1 MIKHRIFSIVTFICM
16 LMCASM
22 SMAQEVYV
30 DVRPKQNPLP
40 AQAALYVENP
50 GRFFNV
56 TLTNISDEAVPVRL
70 EVRLEGPIESQLDL
84 WPNGG
89 DYLAI
94 VANRPIDYY
103 QYLGAGQARTIT
115 DSELNLMFNRYV
127 NNERYAGGRLAQ
139 LFDDVAGGHVGL
151 LPEGHYGMKI
161 IVKTNYLDQ
170 NDQGR
175 IIGEGECYFD
185 ISYKASAPSF
195 IEPNSS
201 QGSGYIKADFPYQTG
216 RFAWTPPT
224 FSNNRLGAAH
234 NILYDFRIMRV
245 ANGMSPY
252 EAATSGAIA
261 YEQKGLMT
269 TFCNVPYS
277 VISTL
282 RRSGTTQYVAQVTAR
297 PIVTDASSNQF
308 VMIENEGKSE
318 IMDLYLPPF
327 SSSGKDGDI
336 GIPGDGDYPIITTI
350 TPKATLLTN
359 NMTPYFESPSDLFTV
374 TLKNTS
380 SKEYEVSMLI
390 QYHRENWGVCPT
402 PALQHSNQSMTIPG
416 GAEITLDDDELDR
429 LAGGYPLES
438 IIAFKAQSGFII
450 GPPSD
455 YNFQYPTNLATIRV
469 CEYTGQPVLREKI
482 IGKARCEYNV
492 DANVSVG
499 DNLKAELIAKIPD
512 LPTDAE
518 VYFTNPSRMF
528 KLKVTNLGLTTKKF
542 TGIMEYLVDDKI
554 SYTGYDEKNA
564 HTEQYFEI
572 PAGKTIEFSDADFD
586 KLFGGFKSTKIIKR
600 GEEGAANQSEN
611 GKPFSDVKFVF
622 VDEGTNTARI
632 NIFDYE
638 KLLKDR
644 SKTSEAL
651 LHTHSLDFTI
661 SDYVKLDK
669 VGITIEPCLKHMPDW
684 LNPYFEHP
692 GTLFKI
698 TLKNYTKET
707 LTLLPHITYTS
718 IEEDGKYQYTPF
730 NSYAGAMSSLT
741 LSANEEKPLTPE
753 EINKFFGGLTD
764 RDENNDGVKDVL
776 AYQYKED
783 TGEERMIGNTD
794 KELSTEELFSAWIR
808 LFDANLYESVPKD
821 DPKRIEKITISENK
835 YSFKPSAESTT
846 DVLTVEVTPKMAQM
860 PVNAEA
866 YFTKPHKLW
875 NVTLHNNLNVPLD
888 VILYPVYEFD
898 DQYGVSYVIHKKEEL
913 QRYAVK
919 LKPFQNWV
927 MTEEE
932 IYKYFAAHDI
942 VYKKREESET
952 VLTDELSRLDLD
964 DVTVGVTT
972 DNILK
977 LLVLN
982 YDITA
987 KNASGNIKEF
997 VHGSTSVTW
1006 KGAEETYLN
1015 DIEIKVTPKEDP
1027 LVDDAAL
1034 YFKNPGILYNV
1045 ELKNNTFNDQKLLLT
1060 TTYRFHEDG
1069 ALYSGDFSKRL
1080 DSAIIVP
1087 KNEPKILTD
1096 KELNKLC
1103 GNLEVVNEITPT
1115 SGGNQSKRIYS
1126 LNSIKLN
1133 YTSYNQIEVNAYNV
1147 DTLKLISKD
1156 DETRNLRAFL
1166 GTDKCDFNIREG
1178 QNNLGLKVKITPKND
1193 ATFKLEPDSY
1203 FESPG
1208 DYFDITLTND
1218 RAEDID
1224 VKLRLTYNKRFYG
1237 EDRDSVI
1244 TLKGKSE
1251 LKLSKD
1257 RINNIV
1263 GKYNIYS
1270 DKINEL
1276 DEKGKHIGTKTGED
1290 VVLKQGTNLV
1300 SALMWRAPKKD
1311 QKDQTNPK
1319 DQKIK
1324 IDTICVHDTI
1334 FVPAAGKVK
1343 IGKYELTI
1351 EEIEKVKG
1359 SDKEQEKLKY
1369 ECFKGKG
1376 YVKVKPFGAEANL
1389 NVEWDSIYINWK
1401 DAVVTKGL
1409 VRSAK
1414 PTNQFFPAEL
1424 FTDDMKKQLKEADST
1439 LYKTKVD
1446 SIITNGNFTEYYRWV
1461 QKDMQYLRNMTSDR
1475 VTLPVGLSLP
1485 LKADGQCPAD
1495 IQLAQMQFTPEKATL
1510 DIIGEFILPETD
1522 YLGDVTYDNGV
1533 AKYTG
1538 DILVFAA
1545 QDLETTP
1552 EKFLPT
1558 SGSVGL
1564 LTDIT
1569 IHDPSTGFDFT
1580 FVAPKERFTKA
1591 TSGCFITWQNG
1602 EFGSLSASIKVN
1614 VPGGEIVKVVDGV
1627 VDENGAPPA
1636 IQVDAFIND
1645 GSDWFGNVSMD
1656 NFEIVD
1662 LPGYTFTLTSA
1673 KGAGDTGIYYDHSRK
1688 TTRGAEVKAGES
1700 GRVEFHPNYYD
1711 KTLGGTGKP
1720 ASDNTAYNAWQG
1732 FYFKELALELPAYDI
1747 LNNTD
1752 SVPRPKIS
1760 INNLMYDDTGFSVSA
1775 SVKNIIDYQKDG
1787 WRFAID
1793 SVAVSILQGDFH
1805 DTGFKGKIGFPLLKK
1820 AAGLDSVNVDTTD
1833 IANPIYPTKFDYSYL
1848 TYQAKVIA
1856 IDKTEK
1862 HKGGTSTTFELD
1874 QDLDSIYIDCF
1885 LAKVKLQD
1893 DKTWF
1898 WLNHNTTREKKKQT
1912 LFDFSLGGDISIAAE
1927 DLKLPSIPFSGLGY
1941 ANCTKAEKEAAEKGA
1956 EAPKTNATKPGGSDN
1971 QIHGPDGKRFT
1982 LGDWDFN
1989 KNDATNDNSFKG
2001 FPLYVDSLSF
2011 AVNGIDNIG
2020 VKFRCG
2026 LSLMGNKKAGVAGS
2040 VGLGVYAKI
2049 NWDNLSVKY
2058 DRTEVTDV
2066 SLDGNFGGVVTIS
2079 GGLKVCDGDSLS
2091 GFETLPGKP
2100 LHLGIKGLFDLDIA
2114 GGYYKVLKTAED
2126 FAIDSYQERQ
2136 DSTYHAGYF
2145 LGKASKMNIPLGP
2158 VSLNMV
2164 MGGLFINYSTTG
2176 GGVSGTD
2183 NSFYDAIQSNAKI
2196 KYKTYGGAFGLGLS
2210 SVGSDALLKGDLNFM
2225 LLMDMSGDEVK
2236 VPEFHMQGNIHALC
2250 ANPDSEDGLINS
2262 RVDLIYQNNVN
2273 ERDPQPDQCKSFTLN
2288 MTTTAGG
2295 TVDQLYE
2302 QFTGEKLEVPE
2313 AVGDYL
2319 NKFDAK
2325 NASQENKGEG
2335 KDTSNKSAKTESK
2348 GFLKGGCSAEI
2359 KMELQIRNY
2368 PYAINDKGGKGK
2380 TFWHLYIGK
2389 PTPENERCRITFI
2402 DFEIGKD
2409 KPVGLWAKVYANAYL
2424 CMGNELPDNGALPPV
2439 PDKVLEALGMKGADG
2454 KTHPENMA
2462 KLQAAREEQLSGFK
2476 NRGIDGGIMF
2486 GAAMGAEIGCNAVF
2500 CYASVEGMMG
2510 FDVVLKK
2517 LKDGET
2523 CGNGIMPGW
2532 NGFYV
2537 NGQAYAMFKGELGLM
2552 LDLWIYKGKVP
2563 LVDMTLG
2570 ALVKAGFPNPS
2581 WIYGR
2586 VRAAGSVLGGLIKF
2600 NSTIEMKAGK
2610 VCIPTFGN
2618 PLDDVEIFGDYNPGD
2633 EELERGWAEENAV
2646 SPYSTVGFTTNMKMG
2661 KYLPLVDQRR
2671 TAENIGMGDIPEDDE
2686 QVEDKSV
2693 LRTYVFR
2700 LGRVNEKTG
2709 APLTAVP
2716 TFELTQYANGEDD
2729 DNPEVSARFIECQNP
2744 SGDKENFTLVT
2755 GTLKA
2760 NKFYRVNLSGYC
2772 KEVINGREV
2781 NPIFNDSTTNWED
2794 KERVW
2799 YQLQPVYFS
2808 TGNFSD
2814 NIIEHVA
2821 GYTPMAVDDT
2831 KNAYTATLED
2841 VINPTVMM
2849 KSDQEDYWNNPDY
2862 EFSATLMEYVT
2873 STDDKG
2879 NTIGE
2884 WVYPDA
2890 KNGLYRGQKS
2900 IFQDLEVRLMTE
2912 EGVDEYGDDYF
2923 FQTVKL
2929 AQPLESSYFKK
2940 GGKYKFEITRFNRKL
2955 MTDHMNLIEQRY
2967 EDMMKVVES
2976 DKATFEAALEEM
2988 NDEEQVVAKQMYD
3001 YYMAME
3007 EEYGE
3012 NTAEQRKTEFM
3023 EQAKQNSDMFAE
3035 VVWSHEYTY
3044 NGYASFLDYI
3054 NTKHDGN
3061 IATYLSDYATKTI
3074 GSTSVKFKLPLQ
3086 YMYSDRTL
3094 NNVGFTRNN
3103 NPYYAM
3109 NYWHS
3114 KAFVWYSSSS
3124 SDKDGKLDK
3133 FKYCDANIM
3142 ACEGL
3147 DYGTYEGTY
3156 TSTYK
3161 APTKVSDLPPWSS
3174 YRLISLG
3181 IKRYD
3186 WAGKR
3191 NDWEVERMLDPIYA
3205 KEEKQTRWHTFSRGK
3220 YYYYSL
3226 GDVLVEDVATI
3237 YRIDCNA
3244 IERFEGRM
3252 SYLWDQNT
3260 KYSSSPELSGDKL
3273 TKFKN
3278 SNTTAANNNTMMWAA
3293 QTSGGGLIT
3302 APQWQMGLMLG
3313 ADNGHIKE
3321 VKNTRPQS
3329 VASYRYI
3336 MGSGTDA
3343 NGTEFSGYAFYQNTF
3358 LKNFKTLTFRV
3369 RYPDGFNQRSNTYE
3383 VRPENQNHRD
3393 IKLICSLDENGLM
3406 EGSSATYTT
3415 QKVED
3420 KIHFSD
3426 PEFRRYLTEKFDT
3439 NKDGTLSSVELNNIT
3454 EISVNHPLYKVK
3466 SFTGL
3471 EHLPNVERVSL
3482 SGFNSRDLNYDAIK
3496 PYIDLNLL
3504 PKLRTVSFVNTDC
3517 ENVRFDVAKAKN
3529 LQSISG
3535 AQSNLSRIKFTP
3547 NLNLTMLS
3555 ISSCSMN
3562 NYDDIRGYKNLTHLD
3577 LRETIDTIS
3586 IVGLNKLTYIDVK
3599 NYKNEHWKKVTLLA
3613 DKIPYYES
3621 YLKSDKFKTLNS
3633 YTGKTSDCKVKVEW
3647 NSVNPSQL
3655 DENLRKALEEKIG
3668 TTLFGS
3674 SSKSRAITNL
3684 DVSGRKIKSLK
3695 YLEAFCPLLST
3706 LIVDDNKLSELDLS
3720 GFNDLTEVS
3729 ASNNVISYVDVAEGN
3744 VITELNVSNNQIP
3757 SLPTQKLGKLR
3768 NLNCSNNYVEELY
3781 GNHLKELSY
3790 LDCST
3795 NMLTELILDQTAV
3808 KEVDCSNNNLSV
3820 FKLPNQ
3826 TDRLEKFSAN
3836 NCFGDDVNF
3845 KFDFTKYSNLR
3856 ELSLADNAGLT
3867 ELKIP
3872 THQRFKSV
3880 VARNCNLEGTF
3891 SFAPGFRT
3899 TDLYPFIETIDMS
3912 NNPNLKVVV
3921 NSPYFGYN
3929 SVKNVNFTG
3938 CNVISVVIGGMPPLA
3953 SGLQVRVGVPQRESG
3968 SKVKIQFTDGGVDW
3982 FDRWEE
3988 WRKYPE
3994 NQHTV
3999 VAFTLVDGVA
4009 KYYDSQSL
4017 TLENINSQDKDMRKD
4032 FGEKLYASLLKEKN
4046 NGKALEEQSRVFKV
4060 SDANALTE
4068 LNAANMNIKDL
4079 ARVLRW
4085 MPNLTTIDASGNDI
4099 SIINLQNQKIDD
4111 KAVYPLKNVTSLNLS
4126 NNSKLNSLSMQSIS
4140 MLELSNS
4147 NLNTTTFN
4155 HVLQRVTNKLTINNP
4170 GGTVTAYALDGNSNA
4185 KIKEL
4190 HYGNTSKPLNVS
4202 ACNLS
4207 TLSIVNAPFK
4217 VADIGA
4223 SASNISI
4230 NNFRAKGQDTKI
4242 SIVAPGY
4249 GSNMIPDAVYNTP
4262 IANTST
4268 FEDVELTGELLRK
4281 WIKLTSN
4288 SMFIKNCTASGD
4300 LNVTSTGV
4308 KKLTLEEIKT
4318 NITLSLCDL
4327 DLLTLDN
4334 SVITLGGQ
4342 NTSKIV
4348 IDEIKVKGNS
4358 TIYFQTADMM
4368 IMWVTKWKYQ
4378 NPDQDVNLRVSAM
4391 TPEKESLAALANA
4404 FISSGQIDF
4413 NKMLPSEMLKAL
4425 TYLVEKGYIPK
4436 GNTYDKLLK
4445 KLEDEALNE
4454 KLTDDERTMKS
4465 DFGDKLYAS
4474 LLEIKNKDREI
4485 KSDILHVED
4494 VASLTSLNARYMG
4507 ITNLARVLRWMPNL
4521 TDVNASGNTMSS
4533 VNLQNQMMD
4542 GKAIYPMKNVKTLDL
4557 SYNKSLTTLSLQT
4570 LDNLTLVATSLSATA
4585 FKNAT
4590 EKTSKRLYI
4599 NSPVIPSQATQYKLT
4614 TVDKPL
4620 KTLIYVNT
4628 SKDLMVSSC
4637 NLDTLQVQD
4646 APVTLMGNYTT
4657 NIKIKKLKVNNN
4669 TTISFQTADML
4680 LMWLCGWQKQNTQ
4693 FTVTCKISGM
4703 TDSAAT
4709 NAARATTY
4717 LQSLNLK
4724 SMTQSQLIT
4733 LVEKLVSEYNL
4744 PKGSRYSSVISLL
4757 KGGQKI
4763 VEY

>member
-56 TLTNISDEAVPVRL
+56 TLTNLSDEPVPVRL

-84 WPNGG
+84 WPDGG

-103 QYLGAGQARTIT
+103 QYLGAGQPRTIT

-127 NNERYAGGRLAQ
+127 NNERYAGGRLSQ
-139 LFDDVAGGHVGL
+139 LFDDVSGGHVGL
-151 LPEGHYGMKI
+151 LPEGHYGLKI
-161 IVKTNYLDQ
+161 IAKTNYIDQ

-224 FSNNRLGAAH
+224 FSNNRMDGNR
-234 NILYDFRIMRV
+234 NIIYDFRIMRV

-252 EAATSGAIA
+252 EAATSGAVA

-282 RRSGTTQYVAQVTAR
+282 RRSGNTRYVAQVTAR
-297 PIVTDASSNQF
+297 SMVSDASSNQF
-308 VMIENEGKSE
+308 VMIDNEGKSE

-327 SSSGKDGDI
+327 SSSGQDGDI
-336 GIPGDGDYPIITTI
+336 GIPGDGDYPIIATI

-416 GAEITLDDDELDR
+416 GDEITLSDDELDR

-455 YNFQYPTNLATIRV
+455 YNFQYPNNLATIRV
-469 CEYTGQPVLREKI
+469 CEYTGQPVLRERI
-482 IGKARCEYNV
+482 IGKARCEYAV
-492 DANVSVG
+492 DAAVSVG
-499 DNLKAELIAKIPD
+499 DDLKAELIAKLPN

-518 VYFTNPSRMF
+518 VYFTNPSRLF
-528 KLKVTNLGLTTKKF
+528 KLKITNLGLTTKKF
-542 TGIMEYLVDDKI
+542 TGVIEYIVDDNV
-554 SYTGYDEKNA
+554 SYSGYDEKNA

-572 PAGKTIEFSDADFD
+572 PSGESIDLSDADFD
-586 KLFGGFKSTKIIKR
+586 KLFGGFKSIKIIKK
-600 GEEGAANQSEN
+600 GEENSSNQTETN
-611 GKPFSDVKFVF
+611 KPFSDAKFVF
-622 VDEGTNTARI
+622 EDEGTNSANI

-644 SKTSEAL
+644 SKPREAL
-651 LHTHSLDFTI
+651 LHTHSLNFTI
-661 SDYVKLDK
+661 SDYVNLGK

-730 NSYAGAMSSLT
+730 NSYAEAMSPIT
-741 LSANEEKPLTPE
+741 LSANDEKPLTPE

-764 RDENNDGVKDVL
+764 RDENNDGIKDVI

-794 KELSTEELFSAWIR
+794 KALSTEELFSAWIR

-821 DPKRIEKITISENK
+821 DPQRMEKITISENK
-835 YSFKPSAESTT
+835 YSFNPSAESTT

-860 PVNAEA
+860 PINAEA

-875 NVTLHNNLNVPLD
+875 NVTLHNNLDEPLD
-888 VILYPVYEFD
+888 VILYPIYAFD
-898 DQYGVSYVIHKKEEL
+898 DQYGISYVIHKKDEL

-927 MTEEE
+927 LTEEE

-942 VYKKREESET
+942 VYQKREEAGT
-952 VLTDELSRLDLD
+952 VLTDEISRLDLED
-964 DVTVGVTT
+964 ITVGVNA
-972 DNILK
+972 DNMLQ
-977 LLVLN
+977 LLVLS
-982 YDITA
+982 YDITS
-987 KNASGNIKEF
+987 KQSSGNINEY
-997 VHGSTSVTW
+997 VHGSTSATW
-1006 KGAEETYLN
+1006 RGAEETYLN

-1034 YFKNPGILYNV
+1034 YFKNPGILFNV
-1045 ELKNNTFNDQKLLLT
+1045 ELKNNTFKDQKLLLT

-1069 ALYSGDFSKRL
+1069 AFYSGDFSNRL

-1087 KNEPKILTD
+1087 KNEPKILTNN
-1096 KELNKLC
+1096 ELNKLC
-1103 GNLEVVNEITPT
+1103 GNLDVVNEITPT
-1115 SGGNQSKRIYS
+1115 PGGNQSKRIYS

-1156 DETRNLRAFL
+1156 DKTRNLRAFV
-1166 GTDKCDFNIREG
+1166 GSDKCDFNIREG
-1178 QNNLGLKVKITPKND
+1178 QNNLGLKVKIIPKND
-1193 ATFKLEPDSY
+1193 VAFKLEPDSY

-1218 RAEDID
+1218 RAEDVD

-1257 RINNIV
+1257 RINNIL

-1270 DKINEL
+1270 DKINEI

-1290 VVLKQGTNLV
+1290 VVLKQGTNIV

-1311 QKDQTNPK
+1311 QIDSK

-1351 EEIEKVKG
+1351 EEIEKVNG

-1376 YVKVKPFGAEANL
+1376 YIKVKPFGAEANL

-1414 PTNQFFPAEL
+1414 PVNQFFPAEL
-1424 FTDDMKKQLKEADST
+1424 FSEEVKTQLAAADST

-1446 SIITNGNFTEYYRWV
+1446 SIITNSNFTEYYRWV
-1461 QKDMQYLRNMTSDR
+1461 QKDMQYLRNMTGDR

-1495 IQLAQMQFTPEKATL
+1495 IQLAQMQFTPEKATI

-1569 IHDPSTGFDFT
+1569 IHDPITGFDFT
-1580 FVAPKERFTKA
+1580 FVAPKERFAKA
-1591 TSGCFITWQNG
+1591 TSGCYIAWQNG
-1602 EFGSLSASIKVN
+1602 EFDKLSASIKVN
-1614 VPGGEIVKVVDGV
+1614 VPGGEIIKVVDGV
-1627 VDENGAPPA
+1627 VDENGTPPS
-1636 IQVDAFIND
+1636 IQVDALISD

-1656 NFEIVD
+1656 NFELAD
-1662 LPGYTFTLTSA
+1662 LPGYTFTVSSS
-1673 KGAGDTGIYYDHSRK
+1673 KGAGDTGIYYDHSRRI
-1688 TTRGAEVKAGES
+1688 TRGAEVKSGES
-1700 GRVEFHPNYYD
+1700 GRVEFHPDYYD
-1711 KTLGGTGKP
+1711 KSLGGSGKP
-1720 ASDNTAYNAWQG
+1720 ASDEKAYNAWQG
-1732 FYFKELALELPAYDI
+1732 FYFKEVALELPAYDI

-1752 SVPRPKIS
+1752 SVPRPKIA
-1760 INNLMYDDTGFSVSA
+1760 INNLMYDDTGFSGSA

-1793 SVAVSILQGDFH
+1793 SIAVSILQGDFR

-1833 IANPIYPTKFDYSYL
+1833 IANPIYPTKFDYAYL

-1862 HKGGTSTTFELD
+1862 HKGGTSTTFELG
-1874 QDLDSIYIDCF
+1874 QELDSIYIDCF

-1912 LFDFSLGGDISIAAE
+1912 YFDFSLGGDITISAG
-1927 DLKLPSIPFSGLGY
+1927 DMKLPAIPFSGLGY
-1941 ANCTKAEKEAAEKGA
+1941 ANCTKAEKESAEKGA
-1956 EAPKTNATKPGGSDN
+1956 EAPKTNTTKPESSGT
-1971 QIHGPDGKRFT
+1971 QIHGPDGKRFS

-2011 AVNGIDNIG
+2011 DVKGIDNIG

-2026 LSLMGNKKAGVAGS
+2026 LSLLGNKKAGVAGS

-2114 GGYYKVLKTAED
+2114 GGYYKVRKTAED
-2126 FAIDSYQERQ
+2126 FAIDSYSEKQ

-2145 LGKASKMNIPLGP
+2145 LGKASKMNIPIGP
-2158 VSLNMV
+2158 VALNMV
-2164 MGGLFINYSTTG
+2164 MGGLFINYSTTA

-2183 NSFYDAIQSNAKI
+2183 NSFYDAIQQNAKI
-2196 KYKTYGGAFGLGLS
+2196 KYKTYGGAFGIGLS

-2250 ANPDSEDGLINS
+2250 ASPDSEDGLINS
-2262 RVDLIYQNNVN
+2262 RVDLIYQNNTN

-2288 MTTTAGG
+2288 LTTTAGG

-2325 NASQENKGEG
+2325 NASEENKGEG
-2335 KDTSNKSAKTESK
+2335 NDTSDKSAKSESK

-2454 KTHPENMA
+2454 KSHPENMA

-2476 NRGIDGGIMF
+2476 SKAIDGGIML

-2517 LKDGET
+2517 LKEGET
-2523 CGNGIMPGW
+2523 CGDGKLPGL

-2570 ALVKAGFPNPS
+2570 ALLKAGFPNPT
-2581 WIYGR
+2581 WVYGR

-2600 NSTIEMKAGK
+2600 NSTIELKAGK
-2610 VCIPTFGN
+2610 ICIPMFGN
-2618 PLDDVEIFGDYNPGD
+2618 PLDDVEIFGDFNPGD

-2646 SPYSTVGFTTNMKMG
+2646 SPYSSVSFTTNMKMG

-2700 LGRVNEKTG
+2700 LGRVDEETG
-2709 APLTAVP
+2709 KPLSGMP
-2716 TFELTQYANGEDD
+2716 TFELAQFSKG
-2729 DNPEVSARFIECQNP
+2729 DNDKSPETDPRYIEFKNP

-2755 GTLKA
+2755 GSLKK
-2760 NKFYRVNLSGYC
+2760 NKFYRATLAGYC
-2772 KEVINGREV
+2772 KEIINGKEV
-2781 NPIFNDSTTNWED
+2781 NPVFNDSTTNYQD
-2794 KERVW
+2794 KSEPW
-2799 YQLQPVYFS
+2799 YQYKTVYFR
-2808 TGNFSD
+2808 TGEFSD

-2821 GYTPMAVDDT
+2821 GYTPSATDE
-2831 KNAYTATLED
+2831 NYNYYTASLED

-2849 KSDQEDYWNNPDY
+2849 KSDQEDYWNSPDH
-2862 EFSATLMEYVT
+2862 EFTASVMEYVT
-2873 STDDKG
+2873 KTDERG
-2879 NTIGE
+2879 QTVGE

-2900 IFQDLEVRLMTE
+2900 IYQDLDIRLMTE
-2912 EGVDEYGDDYF
+2912 EGVDENGDEYF
-2923 FQTVKL
+2923 YQTVKL
-2929 AQPLESSYFKK
+2929 AQPLESRYFKK
-2940 GGKYKFEITRFNRKL
+2940 GGRYKFEIVRFNRKL
-2955 MTDHMNLIEQRY
+2955 MTDHINLIEQRY
-2967 EDMMKVVES
+2967 EDMMKIVES

-3012 NTAEQRKTEFM
+3012 NTAEQRKTEFV
-3023 EQAKQNSDMFAE
+3023 EQAKQNSEMFAE
-3035 VVWSHEYTY
+3035 TVWSHEYTY
-3044 NGYASFLDYI
+3044 NGFSTFQNYIQSNHKKGYAFSNGSKRIGTTSNYFTLPIQYQYYSRNLKDYSY
-3054 NTKHDGN
+3054 NR
-3061 IATYLSDYATKTI
+3061 
-3074 GSTSVKFKLPLQ
+3074 F
-3086 YMYSDRTL
+3086 
-3094 NNVGFTRNN
+3094 N

-3109 NYWHS
+3109 NFWHS
-3114 KAFVWYSSSS
+3114 KAFVWYSGDS

-3142 ACEGL
+3142 ACQGL
-3147 DYGTYEGTY
+3147 DYATYEETY
-3156 TSTYK
+3156 TSQYS
-3161 APTKVSDLPPWSS
+3161 APTLKSSLPPFAK
-3174 YRLISLG
+3174 YRTISLG
-3181 IKRYD
+3181 LNGYD

-3191 NDWEVERMLDPIYA
+3191 SDSRVSNMLDPIYGRNYRA
-3205 KEEKQTRWHTFSRGK
+3205 TSWHNLR
-3220 YYYYSL
+3220 
-3226 GDVLVEDVATI
+3226 GDVYHLGGYLAGVIKDI
-3237 YRIDCNA
+3237 YMNDCEAVKKFEGQLKYLWLTQTNYSHTKDLSGKNL
-3244 IERFEGRM
+3244 ERFK
-3252 SYLWDQNT
+3252 DKNT
-3260 KYSSSPELSGDKL
+3260 VAA
-3273 TKFKN
+3273 TNN
-3278 SNTTAANNNTMMWAA
+3278 SMTWAA
-3293 QTSGGGLIT
+3293 ETTTSKGLIT
-3302 APQWQMGLMLG
+3302 APKWQMALMLG

-3321 VKNTRPQS
+3321 VKDTRPTG
-3329 VASYRYI
+3329 VASYKSF
-3336 MGSGTDA
+3336 MG
-3343 NGTEFSGYAFYQNTF
+3343 EPGYSFNENSF
-3358 LKNFKTLTFRV
+3358 LNNFKSMTFKV
-3369 RYPDGFNQRSNTYE
+3369 RYADGYNQRTESYG
-3383 VRPENQNHRD
+3383 VRPENQAIRRN
-3393 IKLICSLDENGLM
+3393 KLVVYFDEKGLNGSTKSISISND
-3406 EGSSATYTT
+3406 G
-3415 QKVED
+3415 Q

-3426 PEFRRYLTEKFDT
+3426 PEFYRYLIAKCDNNE
-3439 NKDGTLSSVELNNIT
+3439 DGSLSPEELNSLT
-3454 EISVNHPLYKVK
+3454 ELSVNYSQFRVK

-3471 EHLPNVERVSL
+3471 EHLPNVERVNLNS
-3482 SGFNSRDLNYDAIK
+3482 FNHWSVNFKPTK

-3504 PKLRTVSFVNTDC
+3504 PKLKSVTIIDTDC
-3517 ENVRFDVAKAKN
+3517 DNMRFDVGKAEN
-3529 LQSISG
+3529 LKSIWCSG
-3535 AQSNLSRIKFTP
+3535 SKLHGIRFTP
-3547 NLNLTMLS
+3547 NLNLTTFQASNCGFNLE
-3555 ISSCSMN
+3555 
-3562 NYDDIRGYKNLTHLD
+3562 DIKNYKNLTSLYLD
-3577 LRETIDTIS
+3577 GVNDTID
-3586 IVGLNKLTYIDVK
+3586 IVGLHKLTTIDVK
-3599 NYKNEHWKKVTLLA
+3599 NFKYEYHKFVTLIA
-3613 DKIPYYES
+3613 DNLPAYKS
-3621 YLKSDKFKTLNS
+3621 YFKSDEFKVLNS
-3633 YTGKTSDCKVKVEW
+3633 YTGKAADCKVKVEW
-3647 NSVNPSQL
+3647 ISVNPSQL

-3668 TTLFGS
+3668 GTFVGS
-3674 SSKSRAITNL
+3674 SSATRGIYSL

-3695 YLEAFCPLLST
+3695 YLEAFCPLLQS
-3706 LIVDDNKLSELDLS
+3706 LNVDDNKLSELDLS

-3729 ASNNVISYVDVAEGN
+3729 ASNNAISYVDVAEGN

-3757 SLPTQKLGKLR
+3757 ALPTQKLGKLIT
-3768 NLNCSNNYVEELY
+3768 LNCANNYIEELY
-3781 GNHLKELSY
+3781 GNHLKDLRY

-3795 NMLTELILDQTAV
+3795 NMLTELILDQTYV
-3808 KEVDCSNNNLSV
+3808 KEVDCSNNKLSV
-3820 FKLPNQ
+3820 FKLPNS
-3826 TDRLEKFSAN
+3826 TDMLEKFSAN
-3836 NCFGDDVNF
+3836 NCFGGDVNF
-3845 KFDFTKYSNLR
+3845 KLDFTKYSKLR

-3872 THQRFKSV
+3872 THDRLESV
-3880 VARNCNLEGTF
+3880 VARNCNLQGTF
-3891 SFAPGFRT
+3891 SFSPGLRT
-3899 TDLYPFIETIDMS
+3899 TDIYPLIETIDMS

-3929 SVKNVNFTG
+3929 YVKEMNFTG
-3938 CNVISVVIGGMPPLA
+3938 CNVISVVIGGIPPYA

-3982 FDRWEE
+3982 FERWEE

-3999 VAFTLVDGVA
+3999 VAFTMVDGVA

-4017 TLENINSQDKDMRKD
+4017 TLENINSQDKAMRKD

-4046 NGKALEEQSRVFKV
+4046 KGKAIEEQSRVFKV

-4079 ARVLRW
+4079 PRVLRW

-4099 SIINLQNQKIDD
+4099 STINLQNQKIDD
-4111 KAVYPLKNVTSLNLS
+4111 MAVYPLKNVTSLNLS
-4126 NNSKLNSLSMQSIS
+4126 NNSELNTLLMQSIS

-4147 NLNTTTFN
+4147 NLNTATFN

-4249 GSNMIPDAVYNTP
+4249 GSNMIPDAVYKTP

-4268 FEDVELTGELLRK
+4268 FEDVELTGALLRK

-4288 SMFIKNCTASGD
+4288 SMFVKNCTAVGD
-4300 LNVTSTGV
+4300 LNVESTGV
-4308 KKLTLEEIKT
+4308 KKLTLEEMKT

-4342 NTSKIV
+4342 NTSRIV

-4391 TPEKESLAALANA
+4391 TPEKESLASLANA
-4404 FISSGQIDF
+4404 YISSGQIDF

-4454 KLTDDERTMKS
+4454 KLTDEERTMKS

-4494 VASLTSLNARYMG
+4494 VASLTSLNAGYMG

-4521 TDVNASGNTMSS
+4521 TVVHAQGNAMST

-4542 GKAIYPMKNVKTLDL
+4542 GKAIYPMKNVKNLNL
-4557 SYNKSLTTLSLQT
+4557 SYNKSLTTLNLQT
-4570 LDNLTLVATSLSATA
+4570 VDSLALVVTSLSATA

-4599 NSPVIPSQATQYKLT
+4599 NSPVIPSQGTQYKLT

-4637 NLDTLQVQD
+4637 NLDMLQVHD

-4657 NIKIKKLKVNNN
+4657 NIKIKKLLVNNN

-4680 LMWLCGWQKQNTQ
+4680 LMWLCGWQKQNPQ

-4733 LVEKLVSEYNL
+4733 LVEKLVSDYNL
-4744 PKGSRYSSVISLL
+4744 PKGNRYSSVISLL

>member
-84 WPNGG
+84 WPDGG

-103 QYLGAGQARTIT
+103 QYLGAGQPRTIT

-151 LPEGHYGMKI
+151 LPEGHYGLKI
-161 IVKTNYLDQ
+161 IVKTNYIDQ

-234 NILYDFRIMRV
+234 NIIYDFRIMRV

-252 EAATSGAIA
+252 EAATSGAVA

-359 NMTPYFESPSDLFTV
+359 NMAPYFESPSDLFTV

-438 IIAFKAQSGFII
+438 IIAFKAESGFII

-455 YNFQYPTNLATIRV
+455 YNFQYPNNLATIRV

-482 IGKARCEYNV
+482 IGKARCEYAV
-492 DANVSVG
+492 DAAVSVG
-499 DNLKAELIAKIPD
+499 DDLKAELIAKLPN

-518 VYFTNPSRMF
+518 VYFTNPSRLF
-528 KLKVTNLGLTTKKF
+528 KLKITNLGLTTKKF
-542 TGIMEYLVDDKI
+542 TGVIEYIVDDKV

-572 PAGKTIEFSDADFD
+572 PSGKTIELSDADFD
-586 KLFGGFKSTKIIKR
+586 KLFGGFKSIKIIKQ
-600 GEEGAANQSEN
+600 GEENSSNQTETN
-611 GKPFSDVKFVF
+611 KPFSDAKFVF
-622 VDEGTNTARI
+622 EDEGTNSANI

-644 SKTSEAL
+644 SKPREAL
-651 LHTHSLDFTI
+651 LHTHSLNFTI
-661 SDYVKLDK
+661 SDYVNLDK

-684 LNPYFEHP
+684 LNPYFERP
-692 GTLFKI
+692 GTLFNI
-698 TLKNYTKET
+698 TFNNYTKET
-707 LTLLPHITYTS
+707 LTLRPHITYTS
-718 IEEDGKYQYTPF
+718 IEEDGRYQYTPY
-730 NSYAGAMSSLT
+730 NSYADAMSTIT
-741 LSANEEKPLTPE
+741 LKPGETKLTPE
-753 EINKFFGGLTD
+753 EINTYFGGITD
-764 RDENNDGVKDVL
+764 RDENNDGVKDIL

-794 KELSTEELFSAWIR
+794 KALSTEELFSAWIR
-808 LFDANLYESVPKD
+808 LFDANLYESVPKE
-821 DPKRIEKITISENK
+821 DPKRMEKITISENK

-846 DVLTVEVTPKMAQM
+846 DILTVEVTPKMAQM

-875 NVTLHNNLNVPLD
+875 NVTLHNNLDVPMD
-888 VILYPVYEFD
+888 VILYPVYKFD

-942 VYKKREESET
+942 VYRKREEAGT
-952 VLTDELSRLDLD
+952 VLTDELSRLDLEGI
-964 DVTVGVTT
+964 TVGVNA
-972 DNILK
+972 DNMLQ

-987 KNASGNIKEF
+987 KNASGDIQDY
-997 VHGSTSVTW
+997 VHGSTSTTW
-1006 KGAEETYLN
+1006 RGAEDTYLN

-1027 LVDDAAL
+1027 LVDDGAL
-1034 YFKNPGILYNV
+1034 YFKNPGILFNV
-1045 ELKNNTFNDQKLLLT
+1045 ELKNNTFKDQKLLLT
-1060 TTYRFHEDG
+1060 TAYRFHEDG
-1069 ALYSGDFSKRL
+1069 AIYSGDFSKRL

-1096 KELNKLC
+1096 KEFNKLC
-1103 GNLEVVNEITPT
+1103 GNLKEVSEITLT
-1115 SGGNQSKRIYS
+1115 SDGTKYTSIMMDLLSK
-1126 LNSIKLN
+1126 KLN
-1133 YTSYNQIEVNAYNV
+1133 YTSYNQLEVNAYNV
-1147 DTLKLISKD
+1147 DSLKLISKED
-1156 DETRNLRAFL
+1156 KNRKSRSFL
-1166 GTDKCDFNIREG
+1166 GRSRCDFNVREG
-1178 QNNLGLKVKITPKND
+1178 QNNVGLKVKITPKSD

-1208 DYFDITLTND
+1208 DYFDITLSNA
-1218 RAEDID
+1218 RSENID

-1244 TLKGKSE
+1244 TIKGNSE
-1251 LKLSKD
+1251 LKLSKE
-1257 RINNIV
+1257 RINNLV
-1263 GKYNIYS
+1263 GKYDIYT

-1276 DEKGKHIGTKTGED
+1276 DENGKHIGTKTGEEI
-1290 VVLKQGTNLV
+1290 VLKKGTNIV
-1300 SALMWRAPKKD
+1300 SALMWRAKKGQKSPKEKS
-1311 QKDQTNPK
+1311 
-1319 DQKIK
+1319 
-1324 IDTICVHDTI
+1324 DTICVHDTI
-1334 FVPAAGKVK
+1334 FVPAAGQIK

-1414 PTNQFFPAEL
+1414 SENQFFPAEL
-1424 FTDDMKKQLKEADST
+1424 FSEEIKAQLSAADTT
-1439 LYKTKVD
+1439 LYKEKVD
-1446 SIITNGNFTEYYRWV
+1446 SIITNSGFTEYYRWV
-1461 QKDMQYLRNMTSDR
+1461 QKDMQYLRNMTGGR

-1495 IQLAQMQFTPEKATL
+1495 IQLAQMQFTPEKATIDL
-1510 DIIGEFILPETD
+1510 IGEFILPETD

-1569 IHDPSTGFDFT
+1569 VHDPSTGFDFT
-1580 FVAPKERFTKA
+1580 FVAPKERFSKA

-1602 EFGSLSASIKVN
+1602 DFGSLSASIKVN

-1636 IQVDAFIND
+1636 IQIDAFIND

-1700 GRVEFHPNYYD
+1700 GRVEFHPDYYD

-1732 FYFKELALELPAYDI
+1732 FYFKEVAIELPAYDI

-1760 INNLMYDDTGFSVSA
+1760 IKDLMYDDTGFSGSA

-1820 AAGLDSVNVDTTD
+1820 AAVAAAGADSTAVDSTAAATS
-1833 IANPIYPTKFDYSYL
+1833 AYPKKFDYAYL

-1898 WLNHNTTREKKKQT
+1898 WLNHNTTREEKKQT
-1912 LFDFSLGGDISIAAE
+1912 YFDFSLGGEISIGDGE
-1927 DLKLPSIPFSGLGY
+1927 LDLPSIPFSGLGY
-1941 ANCTKAEKEAAEKGA
+1941 ANCSKAEKEAAEKGF
-1956 EAPKTNATKPGGSDN
+1956 EQKDPNKQKPSTSGSEVK
-1971 QIHGPDGKRFT
+1971 GPDGKRFT
-1982 LGDWDFN
+1982 MGDWDFN
-1989 KNDATNDNSFKG
+1989 ANDTKADNSYNG
-2001 FPLYVDSLSF
+2001 FPIYVKDIAF
-2011 AVNGIDNIG
+2011 DVKGIDKMG
-2020 VKFRCG
+2020 VKFNCG
-2026 LSLMGNKKAGVAGS
+2026 LSMMGNKKNGISAG

-2049 NWDNLSVKY
+2049 DWDNFDLKY
-2058 DRTEVTDV
+2058 DTTEVSEVT
-2066 SLDGNFGGVVTIS
+2066 LDGHFGGVVTIS

-2126 FAIDSYQERQ
+2126 FALDSYKERQ

-2158 VSLNMV
+2158 VALNMV
-2164 MGGLFINYSTTG
+2164 MGGLFINYSTTA

-2319 NKFDAK
+2319 NKFDAM

-2335 KDTSNKSAKTESK
+2335 KDTSDKSAKTESK

-2454 KTHPENMA
+2454 KSHPENMA

-2476 NRGIDGGIMF
+2476 NRGIEGGIMY
-2486 GAAMGAEIGCNAVF
+2486 GATVGAEIGCNAVF
-2500 CYASVEGMMG
+2500 CYANVEGILG
-2510 FDVVLKK
+2510 FDLILKK
-2517 LKDGET
+2517 FDPGERCGDGSLM
-2523 CGNGIMPGW
+2523 GGK
-2532 NGFYV
+2532 NGFYAT
-2537 NGQAYAMFKGELGLM
+2537 GQAYAMFKGELGLM

-2709 APLTAVP
+2709 EPLTAVP
-2716 TFELTQYANGEDD
+2716 TFEFTQYANGDD
-2729 DNPEVSARFIECQNP
+2729 DDDPEVSARFIECQNP

-2755 GTLKA
+2755 GTLKS

-2781 NPIFNDSTTNWED
+2781 NPIFNDSTTNWVD
-2794 KERVW
+2794 KGKVW

-2808 TGNFSD
+2808 TGEFSD
-2814 NIIEHVA
+2814 NLIEHVA

-2890 KNGLYRGQKS
+2890 KKGLYRGQKS
-2900 IFQDLEVRLMTE
+2900 IFQDLEVKLFTE

-3001 YYMAME
+3001 YYKAME

-3054 NTKHDGN
+3054 NKRHEGN
-3061 IATYLSDYATKTI
+3061 IDAYNSDYATKTI
-3074 GSTSVKFKLPLQ
+3074 GSTNVKFRLPLQ
-3086 YMYSDRTL
+3086 YMYSGRTFI
-3094 NNVGFTRNN
+3094 NAGFTRNN

-3161 APTKVSDLPPWSS
+3161 APTKVSDLPPSSS

-3181 IKRYD
+3181 IERYD

-3205 KEEKQTRWHTFSRGK
+3205 KEEKQTRWHTISRGK
-3220 YYYYSL
+3220 WYYYSL

-3237 YRIDCNA
+3237 YQIDCDA

-3252 SYLWDQNT
+3252 RYLWDQNT
-3260 KYSSSPELSGDKL
+3260 KYSSRPELSGDKL

-3293 QTSGGGLIT
+3293 ETSNGGLIT

-3321 VKNTRPQS
+3321 VKTTRPQN
-3329 VASYRYI
+3329 VCSYKYM
-3336 MGSGTDA
+3336 MGDGYDSNENA
-3343 NGTEFSGYAFYQNTF
+3343 FSGYYFKPNDF
-3358 LKNFKTLTFRV
+3358 LKKFKTLTFRV

-3454 EISVNHPLYKVK
+3454 EINVNYSLYRVK

-3471 EHLPNVERVSL
+3471 EHLPNVEKVNLNS
-3482 SGFNSRDLNYDAIK
+3482 FNSRSVNYESTE
-3496 PYIDLNLL
+3496 PYIDMNLL
-3504 PKLRTVSFVNTDC
+3504 PKLKSVTIIDTDC
-3517 ENVRFDVAKAKN
+3517 DNMRFDVGKAEN
-3529 LQSISG
+3529 LETMWCIESDIKK
-3535 AQSNLSRIKFTP
+3535 IKFTP
-3547 NLNLTMLS
+3547 NLKLTTFQASGCNFNLE
-3555 ISSCSMN
+3555 
-3562 NYDDIRGYKNLTHLD
+3562 DIKNYKNLRILE
-3577 LRETIDTIS
+3577 LEETVGDTIS
-3586 IVGLNKLTYIDVK
+3586 IVGLHKLTRINVK
-3599 NYKNEHWKKVTLLA
+3599 HHENRSWEKVVLLA
-3613 DKIPYYES
+3613 DKIPSYES
-3621 YLKSDKFKTLNS
+3621 YLKSDEFKVLNS
-3633 YTGKTSDCKVKVEW
+3633 YTGKAADCKVKVEW

-3668 TTLFGS
+3668 GTLLGSTSSTRKLTT
-3674 SSKSRAITNL
+3674 L

-3695 YLEAFCPLLST
+3695 YLDAFCPLLNT
-3706 LIVDDNKLSELDLS
+3706 LIVDNNKLSELDLS
-3720 GFNDLTEVS
+3720 GFNDLAEVS
-3729 ASNNVISYVDVAEGN
+3729 ASNNVISYVDVADGN
-3744 VITELNVSNNQIP
+3744 VITKLDVSNNQIP

-3790 LDCST
+3790 LDCSN
-3795 NMLTELILDQTAV
+3795 NMLTELILDQTYV
-3808 KEVDCSNNNLSV
+3808 KEVDCSNNKLSV
-3820 FKLPNQ
+3820 LKLPNS
-3826 TDRLEKFSAN
+3826 TDMLEKFSAN
-3836 NCFGDDVNF
+3836 NCFGGDVNF
-3845 KFDFTKYSNLR
+3845 KLDFKKYSKLR

-3872 THQRFKSV
+3872 THDRLKSV
-3880 VARNCNLEGTF
+3880 VARNCNLQGTF
-3891 SFAPGFRT
+3891 AFSPGLRT
-3899 TDLYPFIETIDMS
+3899 TEIYPLIETIDMS
-3912 NNPNLKVVV
+3912 NNPNLKVLV

-3938 CNVISVVIGGMPPLA
+3938 CNVISVVIGGLPSYA
-3953 SGLQVRVGVPQRESG
+3953 TGLQVRVGVPQRLTG
-3968 SKVKIQFTDGGVDW
+3968 NKVKIQFTDGGVDW

-3988 WRKYPE
+3988 WRKYSE

-4009 KYYDSQSL
+4009 KYYDSQNL
-4017 TLENINSQDKDMRKD
+4017 TLESITKECQEMQKD

-4046 NGKALEEQSRVFKV
+4046 KGKAIEEQSRVFKV
-4060 SDANALTE
+4060 EDAKALTE

-4079 ARVLRW
+4079 VRVLRW

-4126 NNSKLNSLSMQSIS
+4126 NNSELNSLSMQSIS
-4140 MLELSNS
+4140 MLELSNTK
-4147 NLNTTTFN
+4147 LTTATFN

-4249 GSNMIPDAVYNTP
+4249 GNNMIPDAVYNTP

-4288 SMFIKNCTASGD
+4288 SMFIKNCTASGN
-4300 LNVTSTGV
+4300 LVVTSTGV
-4308 KKLTLEEIKT
+4308 KKLTLEEMKT
-4318 NITLSLCDL
+4318 NISLSLCNL

-4334 SVITLGGQ
+4334 SIITLDGQ

-4391 TPEKESLAALANA
+4391 TPEKESLASLANA

-4436 GNTYDKLLK
+4436 GNTYDTLLK

-4454 KLTDDERTMKS
+4454 KLTDEERTMKS

-4521 TDVNASGNTMSS
+4521 TVVNAQGNAMST

-4542 GKAIYPMKNVKTLDL
+4542 GKAIYPMKNVKNLDL
-4557 SYNKSLTTLSLQT
+4557 SYNKSLTTLTLQSL
-4570 LDNLTLVATSLSATA
+4570 DSLTLVATSLSATA

-4599 NSPVIPSQATQYKLT
+4599 NSPVIPSQGTQYKLT
-4614 TVDKPL
+4614 TIDKPL

-4637 NLDTLQVQD
+4637 NLDMLQVQD

-4657 NIKIKKLKVNNN
+4657 NIKIKNLKVNNN

-4703 TDSAAT
+4703 TDSDAT
-4709 NAARATTY
+4709 NAARTTTY

-4744 PKGSRYSSVISLL
+4744 PKGNRYSSVISLL

>member
-56 TLTNISDEAVPVRL
+56 TLTNISEEPVPVRL
-70 EVRLEGPIESQLDL
+70 EVRLEGPIESQLDI

-103 QYLGAGQARTIT
+103 QYLGAGQPRTIT

-161 IVKTNYLDQ
+161 IVKTNYIDQ

-224 FSNNRLGAAH
+224 FSNNRLGAAR

-252 EAATSGAIA
+252 EAATSGAVA

-327 SSSGKDGDI
+327 SSSGQDGDI
-336 GIPGDGDYPIITTI
+336 GIPGDGDYPIIATI

-359 NMTPYFESPSDLFTV
+359 NMVPYFESPSDLFTV

-416 GAEITLDDDELDR
+416 GGEITLTDDELDR

-438 IIAFKAQSGFII
+438 IIAFKAESGFII

-455 YNFQYPTNLATIRV
+455 YNFQYPNNLATIRV
-469 CEYTGQPVLREKI
+469 CEFTGQPVLREKI
-482 IGKARCEYNV
+482 IGKARCEYAV
-492 DANVSVG
+492 DAAVSVG
-499 DNLKAELIAKIPD
+499 DDLKAELIAKLPN
-512 LPTDAE
+512 LPTDAD
-518 VYFTNPSRMF
+518 VYFTNPSRLF
-528 KLKVTNLGLTTKKF
+528 KLKITNLGLTAKKF
-542 TGIMEYLVDDKI
+542 TGVIEYIVDDKV

-572 PAGKTIEFSDADFD
+572 KSGKSIELSDADFD
-586 KLFGGFKSTKIIKR
+586 KLFGGFKSIKIIKQ
-600 GEEGAANQSEN
+600 GEENSSNQIETN
-611 GKPFSDVKFVF
+611 KPFSDAKFVF
-622 VDEGTNTARI
+622 EDEGTNAANI

-644 SKTSEAL
+644 SKPREAL
-651 LHTHSLDFTI
+651 LHTHSLNFTI
-661 SDYVKLDK
+661 SDYVNLDK

-730 NSYAGAMSSLT
+730 NSYAGAMSSFT
-741 LSANEEKPLTPE
+741 LAANEEKPLTPE

-764 RDENNDGVKDVL
+764 RDENNDGIKDVL

-794 KELSTEELFSAWIR
+794 KDLSTEELFSAWIR

-821 DPKRIEKITISENK
+821 DPERMEKITISENK

-875 NVTLHNNLNVPLD
+875 NVTLHNNLDVPLD

-898 DQYGVSYVIHKKEEL
+898 DQYGVSYTIHKKEEL

-942 VYKKREESET
+942 VYKKREEVGT
-952 VLTDELSRLDLD
+952 MLTDELSRLDLN

-987 KNASGNIKEF
+987 KNASGNINEYL
-997 VHGSTSVTW
+997 HGSTSVTW
-1006 KGAEETYLN
+1006 RGADETYLN

-1060 TTYRFHEDG
+1060 TTYRFHENG
-1069 ALYSGDFSKRL
+1069 ALYSGDFSNRL

-1087 KNEPKILTD
+1087 KNGPKILTD

-1103 GNLEVVNEITPT
+1103 GNLEVVNEIIPT
-1115 SGGNQSKRIYS
+1115 SGGNQSKRVYS

-1147 DTLKLISKD
+1147 DSLKLISKD

-1178 QNNLGLKVKITPKND
+1178 QNNVGLKVKITPKND
-1193 ATFKLEPDSY
+1193 ATFKLEPDLY

-1237 EDRDSVI
+1237 QDRDSVI

-1311 QKDQTNPK
+1311 QKDPK
-1319 DQKIK
+1319 DTKIK
-1324 IDTICVHDTI
+1324 IDSICVHDTI

-1351 EEIEKVKG
+1351 EEIEKVTG

-1376 YVKVKPFGAEANL
+1376 YIKVKPFGAEANL

-1424 FTDDMKKQLKEADST
+1424 FSEEVKAQLAAADST

-1446 SIITNGNFTEYYRWV
+1446 SIITNSNFTEYYRWV
-1461 QKDMQYLRNMTSDR
+1461 QKDMQYLRNMTGDR
-1475 VTLPVGLSLP
+1475 VTLPVGLSFP

-1495 IQLAQMQFTPEKATL
+1495 IQLAQMQFTPEKATF
-1510 DIIGEFILPETD
+1510 DIIAEFILPETD

-1564 LTDIT
+1564 LTDVT
-1569 IHDPSTGFDFT
+1569 IHDPITGFDFT

-1591 TSGCFITWQNG
+1591 TSGCFIAWQNG
-1602 EFGSLSASIKVN
+1602 DFDKLSASIKVN
-1614 VPGGEIVKVVDGV
+1614 VPGGEVIKVVDGV
-1627 VDENGAPPA
+1627 VDENGTPPS
-1636 IQVDAFIND
+1636 IQVDALISD

-1656 NFEIVD
+1656 NFELAD
-1662 LPGYTFTLTSA
+1662 LPGYTFTVSSS
-1673 KGAGDTGIYYDHSRK
+1673 KGAGDTGIYYDHSRR
-1688 TTRGAEVKAGES
+1688 TTRGAEVKSGES
-1700 GRVEFHPNYYD
+1700 GRVEFHPDYYD

-1793 SVAVSILQGDFH
+1793 SVAVSILQGDFR

-1833 IANPIYPTKFDYSYL
+1833 IANPIYPTKFDYAYL

-1912 LFDFSLGGDISIAAE
+1912 FFDFSLGGDISIATG
-1927 DLKLPSIPFSGLGY
+1927 DIKLPSIPFSGLGY
-1941 ANCTKAEKEAAEKGA
+1941 ANCTKAEKESAEKGA
-1956 EAPKTNATKPGGSDN
+1956 EAPKTNTTKPGDSGT
-1971 QIHGPDGKRFT
+1971 QIHGPDGKRFS

-2011 AVNGIDNIG
+2011 DVKGIDNIG

-2026 LSLMGNKKAGVAGS
+2026 LSLLGNKKAGVAGS

-2066 SLDGNFGGVVTIS
+2066 SLEGNFGGVVTLS

-2114 GGYYKVLKTAED
+2114 GGYYKVRKTAED
-2126 FAIDSYQERQ
+2126 FAIDSFKERQ

-2158 VSLNMV
+2158 VALNMV
-2164 MGGLFINYSTTG
+2164 MGGLFINYSTTA

-2210 SVGSDALLKGDLNFM
+2210 SVGSEALMKGDLNFM

-2236 VPEFHMQGNIHALC
+2236 VPEFHMQGNIHAIC
-2250 ANPDSEDGLINS
+2250 ANPESEDGLINS

-2319 NKFDAK
+2319 NKFDAV

-2335 KDTSNKSAKTESK
+2335 KDTSDKSAKTESK
-2348 GFLKGGCSAEI
+2348 GYLKGGCSAEI

-2454 KTHPENMA
+2454 KEHPENMA
-2462 KLQAAREEQLSGFK
+2462 KLKAAQEEQLSGFK
-2476 NRGIDGGIMF
+2476 SKAIDGGIML

-2517 LKDGET
+2517 LKEGET
-2523 CGNGIMPGW
+2523 CGDGKLPGLNGY
-2532 NGFYV
+2532 YV

-2570 ALVKAGFPNPS
+2570 ALLKAGLPNPT
-2581 WIYGR
+2581 WVYGR

-2600 NSTIEMKAGK
+2600 NSTIELKAGK

-2709 APLTAVP
+2709 EPLTAVP
-2716 TFELTQYANGEDD
+2716 TFEFTQYANGDD
-2729 DNPEVSARFIECQNP
+2729 DDDPEVSARFIECQNP

-2772 KEVINGREV
+2772 KEVINGKEV
-2781 NPIFNDSTTNWED
+2781 NPIFNDSTTNWVD
-2794 KERVW
+2794 KGKVW

-2808 TGNFSD
+2808 TGEFSD
-2814 NIIEHVA
+2814 NLIEHVA

-2873 STDDKG
+2873 STDNKG

-2890 KNGLYRGQKS
+2890 KKGLYRGQKS
-2900 IFQDLEVRLMTE
+2900 IFQDLEVKLFTE

-3054 NTKHDGN
+3054 NKRHEGN
-3061 IATYLSDYATKTI
+3061 IDAYISDYATKTI

-3086 YMYSDRTL
+3086 YMYSGRTFI
-3094 NNVGFTRNN
+3094 NAAFTRNN

-3124 SDKDGKLDK
+3124 SDKDGKLEK

-3161 APTKVSDLPPWSS
+3161 VPTKVSDLPPSSS

-3186 WAGKR
+3186 WAGTR

-3205 KEEKQTRWHTFSRGK
+3205 KEEKQTRWHTISTGK
-3220 YYYYSL
+3220 WYSYSL

-3237 YRIDCNA
+3237 YQTDCDA
-3244 IERFEGRM
+3244 IYGFESRM
-3252 SYLWDQNT
+3252 RYLWDQNT
-3260 KYSSSPELSGDKL
+3260 KYSSRSELSGDKL

-3293 QTSGGGLIT
+3293 QTSNGGLIT

-3321 VKNTRPQS
+3321 VKTTRPQN
-3329 VASYRYI
+3329 VCSYKYM
-3336 MGSGTDA
+3336 MGDGYDSNENA
-3343 NGTEFSGYAFYQNTF
+3343 FSGYYFKPNDF

-3393 IKLICSLDENGLM
+3393 IKLICSLDEKGLM
-3406 EGSSATYTT
+3406 EGGSATYTT

-3426 PEFRRYLTEKFDT
+3426 PEFRRYLTDEFDT
-3439 NKDGTLSSVELNNIT
+3439 NKDGALSSTELNGIT
-3454 EISVNHPLYKVK
+3454 AIDVDYHKYRVK
-3466 SFTGL
+3466 SFTGVEL
-3471 EHLPNVERVSL
+3471 LPNVTSVTL
-3482 SGFNSRDLNYDAIK
+3482 SRFNTRSVNFEK
-3496 PYIDLNLL
+3496 TNPYIDLNLL
-3504 PKLRTVSFVNTDC
+3504 PKLQEVNLQKTDC
-3517 ENVRFDVAKAKN
+3517 YNIRFDVGKAKN
-3529 LQSISG
+3529 LTKFYGRESDLTG
-3535 AQSNLSRIKFTP
+3535 IKFTP
-3547 NLNLTMLS
+3547 NLNLTTFWAPN
-3555 ISSCSMN
+3555 CSMK
-3562 NYDDIRGYKNLTHLD
+3562 DIHVIENYKNLTYLD
-3577 LRETIDTIS
+3577 LEGTKRGGIS
-3586 IVGLNKLTYIDVK
+3586 IVGLHKLLSVNVK
-3599 NYKNEHWKKVTLLA
+3599 NYKNENDNKVLLIA
-3613 DKIPYYES
+3613 DKLPNYES
-3621 YLKSDKFKTLNS
+3621 YFNSDAFKTLNS
-3633 YTGKTSDCKVKVEW
+3633 YTGKASDCKVIVHW
-3647 NSVNPSQL
+3647 NTVSPSQL
-3655 DENLRKALEEKIG
+3655 DENLRKALEEIAG
-3668 TTLFGS
+3668 TEDIRANTKLTQLS
-3674 SSKSRAITNL
+3674 SIDL
-3684 DVSGRKIKSLK
+3684 SGRKIKSLK
-3695 YLEAFCPLLST
+3695 YLDVFCPKLNT
-3706 LIVDDNKLSELDLS
+3706 LKVDNNKLTELDLS
-3720 GFNDLTEVS
+3720 GFNALTEVS

-3768 NLNCSNNYVEELY
+3768 TLNCSNNYVEELY

-3795 NMLTELILDQTAV
+3795 NMLTELILDQTV
-3808 KEVDCSNNNLSV
+3808 VEEVDCSNNKLSV
-3820 FKLPNQ
+3820 FKLPNS
-3826 TDRLEKFSAN
+3826 TDMLEKFSAN
-3836 NCFGDDVNF
+3836 NCFGGDVNF
-3845 KFDFTKYSNLR
+3845 KLDFTKYSKLR

-3867 ELKIP
+3867 ELKVP
-3872 THQRFKSV
+3872 THNRLKSV
-3880 VARNCNLEGTF
+3880 VARNCNLQGTF
-3891 SFAPGFRT
+3891 SFSPGLRT
-3899 TDLYPFIETIDMS
+3899 TEIYPLIETIDMS
-3912 NNPNLKVVV
+3912 NNPNLKVIV
-3921 NSPYFGYN
+3921 NSPYFGLN

-3938 CNVISVVIGGMPPLA
+3938 CNVISVVIGGLPPYA

-4046 NGKALEEQSRVFKV
+4046 KGKALEEQSRVFKV
-4060 SDANALTE
+4060 SDAEALTE

-4079 ARVLRW
+4079 VRVLRW

-4099 SIINLQNQKIDD
+4099 ATLNLQNQKIDD

-4126 NNSKLNSLSMQSIS
+4126 NNSELNSLLMQSIS
-4140 MLELSNS
+4140 MLELSNTK
-4147 NLNTTTFN
+4147 LTTATFN

-4190 HYGNTSKPLNVS
+4190 HYGNSSKPLNVS

-4207 TLSIVNAPFK
+4207 TLSIINAPFK

-4249 GSNMIPDAVYNTP
+4249 GSNMIPDAVYKTP

-4288 SMFIKNCTASGD
+4288 SMFVKNCTASGN
-4300 LNVTSTGV
+4300 LVVTSTGV
-4308 KKLTLEEIKT
+4308 KKLTLEEMKT
-4318 NITLSLCDL
+4318 NISFSLCNL

-4334 SVITLGGQ
+4334 SIITLDGQ

-4436 GNTYDKLLK
+4436 GNTYDTLLK

-4454 KLTDDERTMKS
+4454 KLTDEERTMKS

-4494 VASLTSLNARYMG
+4494 VASLTSLNAGYMG

-4521 TDVNASGNTMSS
+4521 TVVNAQGNAMST

-4542 GKAIYPMKNVKTLDL
+4542 GKAIYPMKNVKNLNL
-4557 SYNKSLTTLSLQT
+4557 SYNKSLTTLALQT
-4570 LDNLTLVATSLSATA
+4570 VDSLSLVVTSLSATA

-4599 NSPVIPSQATQYKLT
+4599 NSPVIPTQGTQYKLT

-4637 NLDTLQVQD
+4637 NLDMLQVHD

-4657 NIKIKKLKVNNN
+4657 NIKIKELKVNNN

-4680 LMWLCGWQKQNTQ
+4680 LMWLCGWQKQNPQ

-4703 TDSAAT
+4703 TDSDAT
-4709 NAARATTY
+4709 NAARTTTY

-4744 PKGSRYSSVISLL
+4744 PKGNRYSSVISLL

>member
-56 TLTNISDEAVPVRL
+56 TLTNLSDEPVPVRL

-84 WPNGG
+84 WPDGG

-103 QYLGAGQARTIT
+103 QYLGAGQPRTIT

-127 NNERYAGGRLAQ
+127 NNERYAGGRLSQ

-151 LPEGHYGMKI
+151 LPEGHYGLKI
-161 IVKTNYLDQ
+161 IAKTNYIDQ

-224 FSNNRLGAAH
+224 FSNNRMDGNR
-234 NILYDFRIMRV
+234 NIIYDFRIMRV

-252 EAATSGAIA
+252 EAATSGAVA

-282 RRSGTTQYVAQVTAR
+282 RRSGTTRYVAQVTAR
-297 PIVTDASSNQF
+297 SMVSDASSNQF
-308 VMIENEGKSE
+308 VMIDNEGKSE

-327 SSSGKDGDI
+327 SSSGQDGDI
-336 GIPGDGDYPIITTI
+336 GIPGDGDYPIIATI

-359 NMTPYFESPSDLFTV
+359 NMTPYFETPSDLFTV

-416 GAEITLDDDELDR
+416 GDEITLSDDELDR

-438 IIAFKAQSGFII
+438 IIAFKAQTGFII

-455 YNFQYPTNLATIRV
+455 YNFQYPNNLATIRV
-469 CEYTGQPVLREKI
+469 CEYTGQPVLRERI
-482 IGKARCEYNV
+482 IGKARCEYAV
-492 DANVSVG
+492 DAAVSVG
-499 DNLKAELIAKIPD
+499 DDLKAELIAKLPN

-518 VYFTNPSRMF
+518 VYFTNPSRLF
-528 KLKVTNLGLTTKKF
+528 KLKITNLGLTTKKF
-542 TGIMEYLVDDKI
+542 TGVIEYIVDDNV
-554 SYTGYDEKNA
+554 SYSGYDEKNA

-572 PAGKTIEFSDADFD
+572 PSGESIDLSDADFD
-586 KLFGGFKSTKIIKR
+586 KLFGGFKSIKIIKK
-600 GEEGAANQSEN
+600 GEENSSNQTETN
-611 GKPFSDVKFVF
+611 KPFSDAKFVF
-622 VDEGTNTARI
+622 EDEGTNSANI

-644 SKTSEAL
+644 SKPREAL
-651 LHTHSLDFTI
+651 LHTHSLNFTI
-661 SDYVKLDK
+661 SDYVNLGK

-730 NSYAGAMSSLT
+730 NSYAEAMSPIT
-741 LSANEEKPLTPE
+741 LSANDEKPLTPE

-764 RDENNDGVKDVL
+764 RDENNDGIKDVI

-794 KELSTEELFSAWIR
+794 KALSTEELFSAWIR

-821 DPKRIEKITISENK
+821 DPQRMEKITISENK
-835 YSFKPSAESTT
+835 YSFNPSAESTT

-860 PVNAEA
+860 PINAEA

-875 NVTLHNNLNVPLD
+875 NVTLHNNLDEPLD
-888 VILYPVYEFD
+888 VILYPIYAFD
-898 DQYGVSYVIHKKEEL
+898 DQYGISYVIHKKDEL

-927 MTEEE
+927 LTEEE

-942 VYKKREESET
+942 VYQKREEAGT
-952 VLTDELSRLDLD
+952 VLTDEISRLDLED
-964 DVTVGVTT
+964 ITVGVNA
-972 DNILK
+972 DNMLQ
-977 LLVLN
+977 LLVLS
-982 YDITA
+982 YDITS
-987 KNASGNIKEF
+987 KQSSGNINEY
-997 VHGSTSVTW
+997 VHGSTSATW
-1006 KGAEETYLN
+1006 RGAEETYLN

-1034 YFKNPGILYNV
+1034 YFKNPGILFNV
-1045 ELKNNTFNDQKLLLT
+1045 ELKNNTFKDQKLLLT

-1069 ALYSGDFSKRL
+1069 AFYSGDFSNRL

-1087 KNEPKILTD
+1087 KNEPKILTNN
-1096 KELNKLC
+1096 ELNKLC
-1103 GNLEVVNEITPT
+1103 GNLDVVNEITPT
-1115 SGGNQSKRIYS
+1115 PGGNQSKRIYS

-1156 DETRNLRAFL
+1156 DKTRNLRAFV
-1166 GTDKCDFNIREG
+1166 GSDKCDFNIREG
-1178 QNNLGLKVKITPKND
+1178 QNNLGLKVKIIPKND
-1193 ATFKLEPDSY
+1193 VAFKLEPDSY

-1218 RAEDID
+1218 RAEDVD

-1257 RINNIV
+1257 RINNIL

-1270 DKINEL
+1270 DKINEI

-1290 VVLKQGTNLV
+1290 VVLKQGTNIV

-1311 QKDQTNPK
+1311 QIDSK

-1351 EEIEKVKG
+1351 EEIEKVNG

-1376 YVKVKPFGAEANL
+1376 YIKVKPFGAEANL

-1414 PTNQFFPAEL
+1414 PVNQFFPAEL
-1424 FTDDMKKQLKEADST
+1424 FSEEVKTQLAAADST

-1446 SIITNGNFTEYYRWV
+1446 SIITNSNFTEYYRWV
-1461 QKDMQYLRNMTSDR
+1461 QKDMQYLRNMTGDR

-1495 IQLAQMQFTPEKATL
+1495 IQLAQMQFTPEKATI

-1569 IHDPSTGFDFT
+1569 IHDPITGFDFT
-1580 FVAPKERFTKA
+1580 FVAPKERFAKA
-1591 TSGCFITWQNG
+1591 TSGCYIAWQNG
-1602 EFGSLSASIKVN
+1602 EFDKLSASIKVN
-1614 VPGGEIVKVVDGV
+1614 VPGGEIIKVVDGV
-1627 VDENGAPPA
+1627 VDENGTPPS
-1636 IQVDAFIND
+1636 IQVDALISD

-1656 NFEIVD
+1656 NFELAD
-1662 LPGYTFTLTSA
+1662 LPGYTFTVSSS
-1673 KGAGDTGIYYDHSRK
+1673 KGAGDTGIYYDHSRRI
-1688 TTRGAEVKAGES
+1688 TRGAEVKSGES
-1700 GRVEFHPNYYD
+1700 GRVEFHPDYYD
-1711 KTLGGTGKP
+1711 KSLGGSGKP
-1720 ASDNTAYNAWQG
+1720 ASDEKAYNAWQG
-1732 FYFKELALELPAYDI
+1732 FYFKEVALELPAYDI

-1752 SVPRPKIS
+1752 SVPRPKIA
-1760 INNLMYDDTGFSVSA
+1760 INNLMYDDTGFSGSA

-1793 SVAVSILQGDFH
+1793 SIAVSILQGDFR

-1833 IANPIYPTKFDYSYL
+1833 IANPIYPTKFDYAYL

-1862 HKGGTSTTFELD
+1862 HKGGTSTTFELG
-1874 QDLDSIYIDCF
+1874 QELDSIYIDCF

-1912 LFDFSLGGDISIAAE
+1912 YFDFSLGGDITISAG
-1927 DLKLPSIPFSGLGY
+1927 DMKLPAIPFSGLGY
-1941 ANCTKAEKEAAEKGA
+1941 ANCTKAEKESAEKGA
-1956 EAPKTNATKPGGSDN
+1956 EAPKTNTTKPESSGT
-1971 QIHGPDGKRFT
+1971 QIHGPDGKRFS

-2011 AVNGIDNIG
+2011 DVKGIDNIG

-2026 LSLMGNKKAGVAGS
+2026 LSLLGNKKAGVAGS
-2040 VGLGVYAKI
+2040 VGLSVYAKI

-2114 GGYYKVLKTAED
+2114 GGYYKVRKTAED
-2126 FAIDSYQERQ
+2126 FAIDSYSEKQ

-2145 LGKASKMNIPLGP
+2145 LGKASKMNIPIGP
-2158 VSLNMV
+2158 VALNMV
-2164 MGGLFINYSTTG
+2164 MGGLFINYSTTA

-2183 NSFYDAIQSNAKI
+2183 NSFYDAIQQNAKI
-2196 KYKTYGGAFGLGLS
+2196 KYKTYGGAFGIGLS

-2250 ANPDSEDGLINS
+2250 ASPDSEDGLINS
-2262 RVDLIYQNNVN
+2262 RVDLIYQNNTN

-2288 MTTTAGG
+2288 LTTTAGG

-2325 NASQENKGEG
+2325 NASEENKGEG
-2335 KDTSNKSAKTESK
+2335 NDTSDKSAKSESK

-2454 KTHPENMA
+2454 KSHPENMA

-2476 NRGIDGGIMF
+2476 SKAIDGGIML

-2517 LKDGET
+2517 LKEGET
-2523 CGNGIMPGW
+2523 CGDGKLPGL

-2570 ALVKAGFPNPS
+2570 ALLKAGFPNPT
-2581 WIYGR
+2581 WVYGR

-2600 NSTIEMKAGK
+2600 NSTIELKAGK
-2610 VCIPTFGN
+2610 ICIPTFGN
-2618 PLDDVEIFGDYNPGD
+2618 PLDDVEIFGDFNPGD

-2646 SPYSTVGFTTNMKMG
+2646 SPYGSVSFTTNMKMG

-2709 APLTAVP
+2709 KPVSGMP
-2716 TFELTQYANGEDD
+2716 TFELAQFSKG
-2729 DNPEVSARFIECQNP
+2729 DNDKSPETDPRYIEFKNP

-2755 GTLKA
+2755 GSLKA
-2760 NKFYRVNLSGYC
+2760 NKFYRATLAGYC
-2772 KEVINGREV
+2772 KEIINGKEV
-2781 NPIFNDSTTNWED
+2781 NPVFNDSTTNYQD
-2794 KERVW
+2794 KSVPW
-2799 YQLQPVYFS
+2799 YQYKTVYFR
-2808 TGNFSD
+2808 TGNLSD
-2814 NIIEHVA
+2814 NIQKNIA
-2821 GYTPMAVDDT
+2821 GFTPSATDE
-2831 KNAYTATLED
+2831 NYNYYTASLED

-2849 KSDQEDYWNNPDY
+2849 KYDCEDYWNSPDH
-2862 EFSATLMEYVT
+2862 EFTASVMEYVT
-2873 STDDKG
+2873 KTDERG
-2879 NTIGE
+2879 QTVGE

-2900 IFQDLEVRLMTE
+2900 IFQDLDIRLMTE
-2912 EGVDEYGDDYF
+2912 EGVDENGDEYF
-2923 FQTVKL
+2923 YQTVKL
-2929 AQPLESSYFKK
+2929 AQPLESRYFKK
-2940 GGKYKFEITRFNRKL
+2940 GGRYKFEIVRFNRKL
-2955 MTDHMNLIEQRY
+2955 MTDHINLIEQRY
-2967 EDMMKVVES
+2967 EDMMKIVES
-2976 DKATFEAALEEM
+2976 DKATFEAALEKM

-3012 NTAEQRKTEFM
+3012 NTAEQRKTEFV

-3035 VVWSHEYTY
+3035 TVWSHEYTY
-3044 NGYASFLDYI
+3044 NGFSSFQNYIKSSHEKGYAFRNGSKQIGTTSNYFTLPIQYQYYSRNLKDYS
-3054 NTKHDGN
+3054 
-3061 IATYLSDYATKTI
+3061 Y
-3074 GSTSVKFKLPLQ
+3074 
-3086 YMYSDRTL
+3086 
-3094 NNVGFTRNN
+3094 TRFN

-3109 NYWHS
+3109 NFWHS
-3114 KAFVWYSSSS
+3114 KAFVWYSGDS

-3142 ACEGL
+3142 ACQGI
-3147 DYGTYEGTY
+3147 DYATYEETY
-3156 TSTYK
+3156 TSQYS
-3161 APTKVSDLPPWSS
+3161 APTLKSSLPPFAK
-3174 YRLISLG
+3174 YRTISLG
-3181 IKRYD
+3181 LNGYD

-3191 NDWEVERMLDPIYA
+3191 SDSRVSFMLDPINGRNYRA
-3205 KEEKQTRWHTFSRGK
+3205 TSWHNIR
-3220 YYYYSL
+3220 
-3226 GDVLVEDVATI
+3226 EDVYHLGGYLAGVITSI
-3237 YRIDCNA
+3237 YTNDCDA
-3244 IERFEGRM
+3244 VEKFEAKLR
-3252 SYLWDQNT
+3252 YLWLIQTNYSHT
-3260 KYSSSPELSGDKL
+3260 KDLSGKNL
-3273 TKFKN
+3273 KKFKDENTVAATYN
-3278 SNTTAANNNTMMWAA
+3278 SMTWAAETTA
-3293 QTSGGGLIT
+3293 SKGLIT
-3302 APQWQMGLMLG
+3302 APKWQMGLMLG

-3321 VKNTRPQS
+3321 VKDTRPKGI
-3329 VASYRYI
+3329 ASYKSL
-3336 MGSGTDA
+3336 MG
-3343 NGTEFSGYAFYQNTF
+3343 ERGYSFNENLF
-3358 LKNFKTLTFRV
+3358 LNNFKSMTFKV
-3369 RYPDGFNQRSNTYE
+3369 RYADGYNQRTESYG
-3383 VRPENQNHRD
+3383 VRPENQAIRRN
-3393 IKLICSLDENGLM
+3393 KLVVYFDEKGLK
-3406 EGSSATYTT
+3406 GNSTFSISNDG
-3415 QKVED
+3415 Q

-3426 PEFRRYLTEKFDT
+3426 PEFRRYLIAQCDNNE
-3439 NKDGTLSSVELNNIT
+3439 DGSLSPEELNSLR
-3454 EISVNHPLYKVK
+3454 EINVNYSQYRVK

-3471 EHLPNVERVSL
+3471 EHLPNVERVVLNS
-3482 SGFNSRDLNYDAIK
+3482 FNHWSVNFK
-3496 PYIDLNLL
+3496 PTNPYIDLNLL
-3504 PKLRTVSFVNTDC
+3504 PKLKKVTIIDTDC
-3517 ENVRFDVAKAKN
+3517 ENVRFDVGKAEN
-3529 LQSISG
+3529 LEKIRCSG
-3535 AQSNLSRIKFTP
+3535 SKLHGIRFTP
-3547 NLNLTMLS
+3547 NLNLNSFQATDCYFDAEV
-3555 ISSCSMN
+3555 IKN
-3562 NYDDIRGYKNLTHLD
+3562 YKNLTYLD
-3577 LRETIDTIS
+3577 LEKSVGRTIS
-3586 IVGLNKLTYIDVK
+3586 IVGLHKLTYINVK
-3599 NYKNEHWKKVTLLA
+3599 DFKYENHKFVTLIA
-3613 DKIPYYES
+3613 DNIPDYKS
-3621 YLKSDKFKTLNS
+3621 YFKSNEFKVLNS
-3633 YTGKTSDCKVKVEW
+3633 YTGKAADCKVKVEW
-3647 NSVNPSQL
+3647 ISVNPSQL
-3655 DENLRKALEEKIG
+3655 DENLRKAIEEKIG
-3668 TTLFGS
+3668 GTFVGS
-3674 SSKSRAITNL
+3674 SSAPRKLTTL

-3695 YLEAFCPLLST
+3695 YLEAFCPLLKS
-3706 LIVDDNKLSELDLS
+3706 LKVDDNKLSELDLS

-3757 SLPTQKLGKLR
+3757 ALPTQKLSKLKT
-3768 NLNCSNNYVEELY
+3768 LNCANNYIEELY
-3781 GNHLKELSY
+3781 GNHLKEIRY
-3790 LDCST
+3790 LDCSN
-3795 NMLTELILDQTAV
+3795 NMLTELILDQTYV
-3808 KEVDCSNNNLSV
+3808 KEVDCSNNKLSV
-3820 FKLPNQ
+3820 LKLPNS
-3826 TDRLEKFSAN
+3826 TDMLERFSAN
-3836 NCFGDDVNF
+3836 NCFGGDVNF
-3845 KFDFTKYSNLR
+3845 KLDFRKYSKLR
-3856 ELSLADNAGLT
+3856 ELNLADNAGLT

-3872 THQRFKSV
+3872 THERFESV
-3880 VARNCNLEGTF
+3880 VARNCNLQGTF
-3891 SFAPGFRT
+3891 AFSPGLRT
-3899 TDLYPFIETIDMS
+3899 TEAYPLIETIDMS
-3912 NNPNLKVVV
+3912 NNPNLKVIV

-3929 SVKNVNFTG
+3929 YLKEMNFTG
-3938 CNVISVVIGGMPPLA
+3938 CDIISVVIGGVPYYA

-3968 SKVKIQFTDGGVDW
+3968 RKVKIQFTDGGVDW
-3982 FDRWEE
+3982 FERWEE

-3999 VAFTLVDGVA
+3999 VAFTMVDGVA

-4017 TLENINSQDKDMRKD
+4017 TLENISSQDKDMRKD

-4046 NGKALEEQSRVFKV
+4046 KGKALEEQSRVFKV

-4068 LNAANMNIKDL
+4068 LNAANMNIKHL
-4079 ARVLRW
+4079 TRVLRW
-4085 MPNLTTIDASGNDI
+4085 MPNLTTIDASGNEI
-4099 SIINLQNQKIDD
+4099 STINLQNQKIDN

-4126 NNSKLNSLSMQSIS
+4126 NNSELNTLLMQSIS

-4170 GGTVTAYALDGNSNA
+4170 GGTVKAYALDGNSNA

-4249 GSNMIPDAVYNTP
+4249 GSNMIPDAVYKTP

-4268 FEDVELTGELLRK
+4268 FEDVELTGALLRK

-4288 SMFIKNCTASGD
+4288 SMFVKNCTAVGD
-4300 LNVTSTGV
+4300 LNVESTGV
-4308 KKLTLEEIKT
+4308 KKLTLEEMKT

-4342 NTSKIV
+4342 NTSRIV

-4391 TPEKESLAALANA
+4391 TPEKESLASLANA
-4404 FISSGQIDF
+4404 YISSGQIDF

-4454 KLTDDERTMKS
+4454 KLTDEERTMKS

-4494 VASLTSLNARYMG
+4494 VASLTSLNAGYMG

-4521 TDVNASGNTMSS
+4521 TVVHAQGNAMST

-4542 GKAIYPMKNVKTLDL
+4542 GKAIYPMKNVKNLNL
-4557 SYNKSLTTLSLQT
+4557 SYNKSLTTLNLQT
-4570 LDNLTLVATSLSATA
+4570 VDSLALVVTSLSATA

-4599 NSPVIPSQATQYKLT
+4599 NSPVIPSQGTQYKLT

-4637 NLDTLQVQD
+4637 NLDMLQVHD

-4657 NIKIKKLKVNNN
+4657 NIKIKKLLVNNN

-4680 LMWLCGWQKQNTQ
+4680 LMWLCGWQKQNPQ

-4733 LVEKLVSEYNL
+4733 LVEKLVSDYNL
-4744 PKGSRYSSVISLL
+4744 PKGNRYSSVISLL

>member
-56 TLTNISDEAVPVRL
+56 TLTNISDEPVPVRL

-84 WPNGG
+84 WPDGG

-103 QYLGAGQARTIT
+103 QYLGAGQPRTIT

-224 FSNNRLGAAH
+224 FSNNRLGAAR

-245 ANGMSPY
+245 TNGMSPY
-252 EAATSGAIA
+252 EAATSGAVA

-327 SSSGKDGDI
+327 SSLGQDGDI

-350 TPKATLLTN
+350 TPKATLLPN

-455 YNFQYPTNLATIRV
+455 YNFQYPNNLATIRV
-469 CEYTGQPVLREKI
+469 CEYTGQPVLRERI
-482 IGKARCEYNV
+482 IGKARCEYAV
-492 DANVSVG
+492 DAAVSVG
-499 DNLKAELIAKIPD
+499 DDLKAELIAKLPN

-518 VYFTNPSRMF
+518 VYFTNPSRLF
-528 KLKVTNLGLTTKKF
+528 KLKITNLGLTTKKF
-542 TGIMEYLVDDKI
+542 TGVIEYIVDDQV
-554 SYTGYDEKNA
+554 SYSGYDEKNA

-572 PAGKTIEFSDADFD
+572 QSGKWIELSDADFD
-586 KLFGGFKSTKIIKR
+586 KLFGGFKSIKIIRK
-600 GEEGAANQSEN
+600 GEENSSNQTETN
-611 GKPFSDVKFVF
+611 KPFSDAKFVF
-622 VDEGTNTARI
+622 EDDGTNSAKI

-644 SKTSEAL
+644 SKPREAL
-651 LHTHSLDFTI
+651 LHTHSLNFTI
-661 SDYVKLDK
+661 SDYVNLDK

-684 LNPYFEHP
+684 LNPYFERP

-718 IEEDGKYQYTPF
+718 IEEDGTYQYTPF
-730 NSYAGAMSSLT
+730 NSYAEAMSPLT
-741 LSANEEKPLTPE
+741 LPANEEKPLSSE
-753 EINKFFGGLTD
+753 EINKFFGGLTE
-764 RDENNDGVKDVL
+764 RDENNDGLKDVL

-783 TGEERMIGNTD
+783 TGEQTLIGNTE
-794 KELSTEELFSAWIR
+794 KGLSTEELFSAWIR

-821 DPKRIEKITISENK
+821 DPQRMEKITVSENK

-846 DVLTVEVTPKMAQM
+846 DILTVEVTPKMAQM
-860 PVNAEA
+860 PINAEA

-875 NVTLHNNLNVPLD
+875 NVTLHNNLDEPID
-888 VILYPVYEFD
+888 VILYPIYAFD
-898 DQYGVSYVIHKKEEL
+898 DQYGVSYVIHKKDEL

-927 MTEEE
+927 LTEEE

-942 VYKKREESET
+942 VYQKREEAGT
-952 VLTDELSRLDLD
+952 VLTDVLSRLDLED
-964 DVTVGVTT
+964 ITVGVNA
-972 DNILK
+972 DNMLQ

-982 YDITA
+982 YDITS
-987 KNASGNIKEF
+987 KQSSGNINEY
-997 VHGSTSVTW
+997 VHGSTSATW
-1006 KGAEETYLN
+1006 RGAEETYLN

-1034 YFKNPGILYNV
+1034 YFKNPGILFNV
-1045 ELKNNTFNDQKLLLT
+1045 ELKNNTFKDQKLLLT

-1069 ALYSGDFSKRL
+1069 AFYSGDFRNRL

-1087 KNEPKILTD
+1087 KNEPKILTNN
-1096 KELNKLC
+1096 ELNKLC
-1103 GNLEVVNEITPT
+1103 GNLKDVNEITPT
-1115 SGGNQSKRIYS
+1115 AGGNQSKLIYS
-1126 LNSIKLN
+1126 LSSIKLN

-1156 DETRNLRAFL
+1156 DENRKLRAFL
-1166 GTDKCDFNIREG
+1166 GTDRCDFNIREG
-1178 QNNLGLKVKITPKND
+1178 QNNMGLKVKITPKND
-1193 ATFKLEPDSY
+1193 VAFKLEPDSY

-1218 RAEDID
+1218 RAEDVD

-1257 RINNIV
+1257 RINNLV

-1276 DEKGKHIGTKTGED
+1276 DEKGKHIGTKSGED
-1290 VVLKQGTNLV
+1290 VVLKQGTNIV

-1311 QKDQTNPK
+1311 PGAPK

-1324 IDTICVHDTI
+1324 MDTICVHDTI

-1351 EEIEKVKG
+1351 EEIEKVTG

-1369 ECFKGKG
+1369 DCFKGKG
-1376 YVKVKPFGAEANL
+1376 YIKVKPFGAEANL

-1424 FTDDMKKQLKEADST
+1424 FSEEVKAQLAAADST

-1446 SIITNGNFTEYYRWV
+1446 SIITNSNFTEYYRWV
-1461 QKDMQYLRNMTSDR
+1461 QKDMQYLRNMTGDR
-1475 VTLPVGLSLP
+1475 VTLPVGLSFP

-1495 IQLAQMQFTPEKATL
+1495 IQLAQMQFTPEKATF

-1558 SGSVGL
+1558 SGAVGL
-1564 LTDIT
+1564 LTDVT

-1580 FVAPKERFTKA
+1580 FVAPKERFAKA
-1591 TSGCFITWQNG
+1591 TSGCYIAWQNG
-1602 EFGSLSASIKVN
+1602 EFDRLSASIKVN
-1614 VPGGEIVKVVDGV
+1614 LPGGEIIKVVDGV
-1627 VDENGAPPA
+1627 VDENQTPPS
-1636 IQVDAFIND
+1636 IQVDALISD

-1656 NFEIVD
+1656 NFELAD
-1662 LPGYTFTLTSA
+1662 LPGYTFTITSS
-1673 KGAGDTGIYYDHSRK
+1673 KGAGDTGIYYDHSRR
-1688 TTRGAEVKAGES
+1688 TTRGAEVKSGES
-1700 GRVEFHPNYYD
+1700 GRVEFHPDYYD

-1732 FYFKELALELPAYDI
+1732 FYFKEVAIELPAYDI

-1760 INNLMYDDTGFSVSA
+1760 INNLMYDDTGFSCSA
-1775 SVKNIIDYQKDG
+1775 AVKNIIDYQKDG

-1793 SVAVSILQGDFH
+1793 SIAVSILQGNFR

-1833 IANPIYPTKFDYSYL
+1833 IANPIYPTKFDYAYL

-1862 HKGGTSTTFELD
+1862 HKGGTSTTFELG
-1874 QDLDSIYIDCF
+1874 QELDSIYIDCF

-1912 LFDFSLGGDISIAAE
+1912 FFDFSLGGDITISAGDI
-1927 DLKLPSIPFSGLGY
+1927 KLPSIPFSGLGY
-1941 ANCTKAEKEAAEKGA
+1941 ANCTKTEKESAEKGA
-1956 EAPKTNATKPGGSDN
+1956 EAPKTNTTKPEGSGT
-1971 QIHGPDGKRFT
+1971 QIHGPEGKRFS

-2001 FPLYVDSLSF
+2001 FPLFVDSLSF
-2011 AVNGIDNIG
+2011 DVKGIDNIG

-2026 LSLMGNKKAGVAGS
+2026 LSLLGNKKAGVAAS

-2049 NWDNLSVKY
+2049 NWDNLSLKY
-2058 DRTEVTDV
+2058 DKTEVTDV

-2079 GGLKVCDGDSLS
+2079 GGLKVCDSDSLS

-2100 LHLGIKGLFDLDIA
+2100 LHLGIKGLFDLNIA
-2114 GGYYKVLKTAED
+2114 GGYYKVRKTAAD
-2126 FAIDSYQERQ
+2126 FALDSYREKQ

-2145 LGKASKMNIPLGP
+2145 LGKASKMNIPIGP
-2158 VSLNMV
+2158 VALNMV
-2164 MGGLFINYSTTG
+2164 MGGLFINYSTTA

-2183 NSFYDAIQSNAKI
+2183 NSFYDAIQQNAKI
-2196 KYKTYGGAFGLGLS
+2196 KYKTYGGAFGIGLS

-2225 LLMDMSGDEVK
+2225 LLMDLSGDEVK

-2250 ANPDSEDGLINS
+2250 ASPDSEDGLINS
-2262 RVDLIYQNNVN
+2262 RVDLIYQNNTN

-2288 MTTTAGG
+2288 LTTSVGG

-2335 KDTSNKSAKTESK
+2335 NDTSDKSAKTESK

-2368 PYAINDKGGKGK
+2368 PYAINDRGGKGK

-2454 KTHPENMA
+2454 KSHPENMA

-2476 NRGIDGGIMF
+2476 SKAIDGGIMF

-2500 CYASVEGMMG
+2500 CYASVEGMLG

-2523 CGNGIMPGW
+2523 CGDGKLPGL

-2570 ALVKAGFPNPS
+2570 ALLKAGFPNPT
-2581 WIYGR
+2581 WVYGR

-2600 NSTIEMKAGK
+2600 NSTIELKAGK
-2610 VCIPTFGN
+2610 ICIPTFGN
-2618 PLDDVEIFGDYNPGD
+2618 PLDDVEIFGDFNPGD

-2646 SPYSTVGFTTNMKMG
+2646 SPYGSVSFTTNMKMG

-2700 LGRVNEKTG
+2700 LGRVDEETG
-2709 APLTAVP
+2709 EPFSGMP
-2716 TFELTQYANGEDD
+2716 TFELAQFKNGNNDKS
-2729 DNPEVSARFIECQNP
+2729 PETEPRYIEFKNP

-2755 GTLKA
+2755 GSLKE
-2760 NKFYRVNLSGYC
+2760 NKFYRVTLAGYC
-2772 KEVINGREV
+2772 KEIINSKEV
-2781 NPIFNDSTTNWED
+2781 NPVFNDSTTNYKD
-2794 KERVW
+2794 KSIPW
-2799 YQLQPVYFS
+2799 YQYKTVYFR
-2808 TGNFSD
+2808 TGNLSDKIQD
-2814 NIIEHVA
+2814 NIA
-2821 GYTPMAVDDT
+2821 GFTPSATDE
-2831 KNAYTATLED
+2831 NYNYYTASLED

-2849 KSDQEDYWNNPDY
+2849 KYDCEDYWNSPDH
-2862 EFSATLMEYVT
+2862 EFTASVMEYVT
-2873 STDDKG
+2873 KTDERG
-2879 NTIGE
+2879 QTVGE

-2900 IFQDLEVRLMTE
+2900 IFQDLDIRLMTE
-2912 EGVDEYGDDYF
+2912 EGVDENGDEYF
-2923 FQTVKL
+2923 YQTVKL
-2929 AQPLESSYFKK
+2929 AQPLDSRYFKK
-2940 GGKYKFEITRFNRKL
+2940 GGRYKFEIVRFNRKL
-2955 MTDHMNLIEQRY
+2955 MTDHINLIEQRY
-2967 EDMMKVVES
+2967 EDMMKIVES

-2988 NDEEQVVAKQMYD
+2988 NDEERVVAKQMYD
-3001 YYMAME
+3001 YYMSME

-3012 NTAEQRKTEFM
+3012 NTAEQRKTEFV
-3023 EQAKQNSDMFAE
+3023 EQAKQNSEMFAE
-3035 VVWSHEYTY
+3035 TVWSHEYTY
-3044 NGYASFLDYI
+3044 NGFSSFQDYI
-3054 NTKHDGN
+3054 KSNHRKGYAFSNGSKRIGTTSKYFTLPIQYQYYSRN
-3061 IATYLSDYATKTI
+3061 LKDYNYNR
-3074 GSTSVKFKLPLQ
+3074 F
-3086 YMYSDRTL
+3086 
-3094 NNVGFTRNN
+3094 N

-3109 NYWHS
+3109 NFWHS
-3114 KAFVWYSSSS
+3114 KAFVWYSGDS

-3142 ACEGL
+3142 ACQGI
-3147 DYGTYEGTY
+3147 DYATYEETY
-3156 TSTYK
+3156 TSQYS
-3161 APTKVSDLPPWSS
+3161 APTLKSSLPP
-3174 YRLISLG
+3174 YAEFRTISIGLNG
-3181 IKRYD
+3181 YD
-3186 WAGKR
+3186 WAGTR
-3191 NDWEVERMLDPIYA
+3191 SDSRVSNMLDPINGRNYRA
-3205 KEEKQTRWHTFSRGK
+3205 TSWHNIR
-3220 YYYYSL
+3220 
-3226 GDVLVEDVATI
+3226 EDVYHLGGYLSNVIKSI
-3237 YRIDCNA
+3237 YINDCDA
-3244 IERFEGRM
+3244 VKKFEANWR
-3252 SYLWDQNT
+3252 YLWLTQTNYSNT
-3260 KYSSSPELSGDKL
+3260 KDLSGKNLKRFKDKN
-3273 TKFKN
+3273 TVAATNN
-3278 SNTTAANNNTMMWAA
+3278 SMTWGSETTTHK
-3293 QTSGGGLIT
+3293 GLIT
-3302 APQWQMGLMLG
+3302 APKWQMALMLG
-3313 ADNGHIKE
+3313 ADNGLIDE
-3321 VKNTRPQS
+3321 VKDTRPTS
-3329 VASYRYI
+3329 VASYKSL
-3336 MGSGTDA
+3336 MG
-3343 NGTEFSGYAFYQNTF
+3343 EPGYAFDSNLF
-3358 LKNFKTLTFRV
+3358 LNNFKSMTFKV
-3369 RYPDGFNQRSNTYE
+3369 RYADGYNQRTESYG
-3383 VRPENQNHRD
+3383 VRPENQAIRRN
-3393 IKLICSLDENGLM
+3393 KLVVNFDEKGLNG
-3406 EGSSATYTT
+3406 STT
-3415 QKVED
+3415 SFSISNDGQ

-3426 PEFRRYLTEKFDT
+3426 PEFYRYLIAKCDNNE
-3439 NKDGTLSSVELNNIT
+3439 DGSLSPEELNSLT
-3454 EISVNHPLYKVK
+3454 EIDVDYYSYRVK
-3466 SFTGL
+3466 SFAGL
-3471 EHLPNVERVSL
+3471 ELLSNVEKVSL
-3482 SGFNSRDLNYDAIK
+3482 RRFNHWSVNFK
-3496 PYIDLNLL
+3496 PTNPYIDLNLL
-3504 PKLRTVSFVNTDC
+3504 PKLKEVVLLDTDC
-3517 ENVRFDVAKAKN
+3517 ENVRFDVGKAEN
-3529 LQSISG
+3529 LERIYCRG
-3535 AQSNLSRIKFTP
+3535 SNINAIRFTP
-3547 NLNLTMLS
+3547 NPNLTS
-3555 ISSCSMN
+3555 FQATDCSFDAEHIKN
-3562 NYDDIRGYKNLTHLD
+3562 YKNLTYLD
-3577 LRETIDTIS
+3577 LEKSVGSTIS
-3586 IVGLNKLTYIDVK
+3586 IVGLHKLTYINVK
-3599 NYKNEHWKKVTLLA
+3599 QFEYENHKFVTLIA
-3613 DKIPYYES
+3613 DNIPAYNS
-3621 YLKSDKFKTLNS
+3621 HFKSDKFKINNS
-3633 YTGKTSDCKVKVEW
+3633 YTDKAEDCKVKVEW
-3647 NSVNPSQL
+3647 ISVNPSQL
-3655 DENLRKALEEKIG
+3655 DENLRKAIEEKVGG
-3668 TTLFGS
+3668 TFVGS
-3674 SSKSRAITNL
+3674 SSAPRKLTTL

-3695 YLEAFCPLLST
+3695 YLEAFCPLLQY
-3706 LIVDDNKLSELDLS
+3706 LNVDDNKLSELDLS

-3757 SLPTQKLGKLR
+3757 ALPTQKLSKLKT
-3768 NLNCSNNYVEELY
+3768 LNCANNYIEELY
-3781 GNHLKELSY
+3781 GNHLKEIRY
-3790 LDCST
+3790 LDCSN
-3795 NMLTELILDQTAV
+3795 NMLTELILDQTYV
-3808 KEVDCSNNNLSV
+3808 KEVDCSNNKLSV
-3820 FKLPNQ
+3820 LKLPNS
-3826 TDRLEKFSAN
+3826 TDMLEKFSAN
-3836 NCFGDDVNF
+3836 NCFGGDVNF
-3845 KFDFTKYSNLR
+3845 KLDFTKYSKLR

-3872 THQRFKSV
+3872 THDRLESV
-3880 VARNCNLEGTF
+3880 VARNCNLQGAFTF
-3891 SFAPGFRT
+3891 SPGLRT
-3899 TDLYPFIETIDMS
+3899 TEIYPLIETIDMS
-3912 NNPNLKVVV
+3912 NNPNLKVLVH
-3921 NSPYFGYN
+3921 SPYFGLNY
-3929 SVKNVNFTG
+3929 VKDMNFTG
-3938 CNVISVVIGGMPPLA
+3938 CNVISVVIGGLPSYA
-3953 SGLQVRVGVPQRESG
+3953 SGLQVRVGVPQRLTG
-3968 SKVKIQFTDGGVDW
+3968 NKVKIQFTDGGVDW
-3982 FDRWEE
+3982 FERWEE

-4017 TLENINSQDKDMRKD
+4017 TLEKITKECQEMQKD

-4046 NGKALEEQSRVFKV
+4046 KGKALEEQSRVFKV
-4060 SDANALTE
+4060 EDAKALTE

-4079 ARVLRW
+4079 VRVLRW

-4099 SIINLQNQKIDD
+4099 SIINLQNQKIDN
-4111 KAVYPLKNVTSLNLS
+4111 KAVFPLKNVTSLNLS
-4126 NNSKLNSLSMQSIS
+4126 NNSKLNTLILQSVS

-4170 GGTVTAYALDGNSNA
+4170 GGTVKAYALDGNSNA

-4202 ACNLS
+4202 ACNLT

-4249 GSNMIPDAVYNTP
+4249 GSNMIPDAVYKTP

-4268 FEDVELTGELLRK
+4268 FEDVELTGALLRK

-4288 SMFIKNCTASGD
+4288 SMFVKNCTASGD
-4300 LNVTSTGV
+4300 LNVESTGV
-4308 KKLTLEEIKT
+4308 KKLTLEEMKT

-4342 NTSKIV
+4342 NTSRIV

-4436 GNTYDKLLK
+4436 GKTYDTVLK

-4454 KLTDDERTMKS
+4454 KLTDEERTMKS
-4465 DFGDKLYAS
+4465 DFGDRLYAS
-4474 LLEIKNKDREI
+4474 LLGIKNKDREI

-4494 VASLTSLNARYMG
+4494 VASLTSLNAPYMG

-4521 TDVNASGNTMSS
+4521 TVVNAQGNAMST

-4542 GKAIYPMKNVKTLDL
+4542 GKAISPMKNVKKLNL
-4557 SYNKSLTTLSLQT
+4557 SYNKSLTTLNLQT
-4570 LDNLTLVATSLSATA
+4570 VDSLTLVATSLSATA
-4585 FKNAT
+4585 FKHAT
-4590 EKTSKRLYI
+4590 ERTSKRLYI
-4599 NSPVIPSQATQYKLT
+4599 NSPFTPTQGTQYKLT

-4620 KTLIYVNT
+4620 KILIYVNT

-4637 NLDTLQVQD
+4637 NLDILEVQD
-4646 APVTLMGNYTT
+4646 APVTLMGNFTT

-4680 LMWLCGWQKQNTQ
+4680 LMWLCGWQKQNPQ
-4693 FTVTCKISGM
+4693 FAVTCKISGM

-4733 LVEKLVSEYNL
+4733 LVEKLVSDYNL
-4744 PKGSRYSSVISLL
+4744 PKGNRYSSVISLL
-4757 KGGQKI
+4757 KGGQKL

>member
-56 TLTNISDEAVPVRL
+56 TLTNISEEPVPVRL
-70 EVRLEGPIESQLDL
+70 EVRLEGPIESQMDI
-84 WPNGG
+84 WPDGG

-103 QYLGAGQARTIT
+103 QYLGAGQPRTMT

-151 LPEGHYGMKI
+151 LPEGHYGLKI
-161 IVKTNYLDQ
+161 IVKTNYIDQ

-245 ANGMSPY
+245 TNGMSPY
-252 EAATSGAIA
+252 EAATSGAVA

-282 RRSGTTQYVAQVTAR
+282 RRSGTTHYVAQVTAR

-318 IMDLYLPPF
+318 ILDLYLPPF
-327 SSSGKDGDI
+327 SSSGQDGDI
-336 GIPGDGDYPIITTI
+336 AIPGDGDYPIITTI

-359 NMTPYFESPSDLFTV
+359 NMTPYFETPSDLFTV

-416 GAEITLDDDELDR
+416 GAEITLSDDELDR

-438 IIAFKAQSGFII
+438 IIAFKAQTGFII

-455 YNFQYPTNLATIRV
+455 YNFQYPNNLATIRV
-469 CEYTGQPVLREKI
+469 CEYTGQPVLRERI
-482 IGKARCEYNV
+482 IGKARCEYAV
-492 DANVSVG
+492 DAAVSVG
-499 DNLKAELIAKIPD
+499 DDLKAELIAKLPN

-518 VYFTNPSRMF
+518 VYFTNPSRLF
-528 KLKVTNLGLTTKKF
+528 KLKITNLGLTTKKF
-542 TGIMEYLVDDKI
+542 TGVIEYIVDDNV
-554 SYTGYDEKNA
+554 SYSGYDEKNA

-572 PAGKTIEFSDADFD
+572 PSGKSIELSDADFD
-586 KLFGGFKSTKIIKR
+586 KLFGGFKSIKIIRK
-600 GEEGAANQSEN
+600 GEENSSNQTETN
-611 GKPFSDVKFVF
+611 KPFSDAKFVF
-622 VDEGTNTARI
+622 EDDGTNSANI

-644 SKTSEAL
+644 SKPREAL
-651 LHTHSLDFTI
+651 LHTHSLNFTI
-661 SDYVKLDK
+661 SDYVNLDK

-684 LNPYFEHP
+684 LNPYFERP

-718 IEEDGKYQYTPF
+718 IEEDGTYQYTPF
-730 NSYAGAMSSLT
+730 NSYAEAMSPLT
-741 LSANEEKPLTPE
+741 LPANEEKPLSSE

-764 RDENNDGVKDVL
+764 RDENNDGLKDVL

-783 TGEERMIGNTD
+783 TGEQSLIGNTE
-794 KELSTEELFSAWIR
+794 KGLSTEELFSAWIR
-808 LFDANLYESVPKD
+808 LFDAKLYESVPKD
-821 DPKRIEKITISENK
+821 DPQRIEKITVSENK

-846 DVLTVEVTPKMAQM
+846 DILTVEVTPKMAQM
-860 PVNAEA
+860 PINAEA

-875 NVTLHNNLNVPLD
+875 NVTLHNNLDEPID
-888 VILYPVYEFD
+888 VILYPIYAFD
-898 DQYGVSYVIHKKEEL
+898 DQYGISYVIHKKDEL

-927 MTEEE
+927 LTEEE

-942 VYKKREESET
+942 VYRKREEAGT
-952 VLTDELSRLDLD
+952 VLTDELSRLDLED
-964 DVTVGVTT
+964 ITVGVNA
-972 DNILK
+972 DNMLQ

-982 YDITA
+982 YDITS
-987 KNASGNIKEF
+987 KQSSGNINEY
-997 VHGSTSVTW
+997 VHGSTSATW
-1006 KGAEETYLN
+1006 RGAEETYLN

-1027 LVDDAAL
+1027 LVDDATL
-1034 YFKNPGILYNV
+1034 YFKNPGILFNV
-1045 ELKNNTFNDQKLLLT
+1045 ELKNNTFKDQKLLLT

-1069 ALYSGDFSKRL
+1069 AFYSGDFSNRL

-1087 KNEPKILTD
+1087 KNEPKILTNN
-1096 KELNKLC
+1096 ELNKLC
-1103 GNLEVVNEITPT
+1103 GNLKAVNEITPT
-1115 SGGNQSKRIYS
+1115 AGGNQSKLVYS

-1147 DTLKLISKD
+1147 DSLKFISKD
-1156 DETRNLRAFL
+1156 DENRKLRAFL
-1166 GTDKCDFNIREG
+1166 GTDRCDFNIREG
-1178 QNNLGLKVKITPKND
+1178 QNNVGLKVKITPKND
-1193 ATFKLEPDSY
+1193 VAFKLEPDSY

-1290 VVLKQGTNLV
+1290 VVLKQGTNIV

-1311 QKDQTNPK
+1311 IIDQTNPK
-1319 DQKIK
+1319 GQKIK
-1324 IDTICVHDTI
+1324 IDSICVHDTI

-1351 EEIEKVKG
+1351 EEIEKITG

-1376 YVKVKPFGAEANL
+1376 YIKVKPFGAEANL

-1424 FTDDMKKQLKEADST
+1424 FSEDMKKQLAAADST

-1461 QKDMQYLRNMTSDR
+1461 QKDMQYLRNMTGDR

-1580 FVAPKERFTKA
+1580 FVAPKERFSKA

-1656 NFEIVD
+1656 NFEIAD
-1662 LPGYTFTLTSA
+1662 LPGYTFTLAGS

-1688 TTRGAEVKAGES
+1688 TTRGAEVKSGES
-1700 GRVEFHPNYYD
+1700 GRVEFHPDYYD

-1720 ASDNTAYNAWQG
+1720 ATDQKAYNAWQG
-1732 FYFKELALELPAYDI
+1732 FYFKEVALELPAYDI

-1760 INNLMYDDTGFSVSA
+1760 INNLMYDDTGFSCSA
-1775 SVKNIIDYQKDG
+1775 AVKNIIDYQKDG

-1793 SVAVSILQGDFH
+1793 SIAVSILQGNFR

-1833 IANPIYPTKFDYSYL
+1833 IANPIYPTKFDYAYL

-1862 HKGGTSTTFELD
+1862 HKGGTSTTFELG
-1874 QDLDSIYIDCF
+1874 QELDSIYIDCF

-1912 LFDFSLGGDISIAAE
+1912 YFDFSLGGDITISAGDI
-1927 DLKLPSIPFSGLGY
+1927 KLPAIPFSGLGY

-1956 EAPKTNATKPGGSDN
+1956 EAPKTNTTKPGGSGT
-1971 QIHGPDGKRFT
+1971 QIHGPDGKRFS

-2011 AVNGIDNIG
+2011 DVKGIDNIG

-2026 LSLMGNKKAGVAGS
+2026 LSLLGNKKAGVAGS

-2049 NWDNLSVKY
+2049 NWDNLSLKY

-2079 GGLKVCDGDSLS
+2079 GGLKVCDSDSLS

-2100 LHLGIKGLFDLDIA
+2100 LHLGIKGLFDLNIA
-2114 GGYYKVLKTAED
+2114 GGYYKVRKTAAD
-2126 FAIDSYQERQ
+2126 FAIDSYSEKQ

-2145 LGKASKMNIPLGP
+2145 LGKASKMNIPIGP
-2158 VSLNMV
+2158 VALNMV
-2164 MGGLFINYSTTG
+2164 MGGLFINYSTTA

-2196 KYKTYGGAFGLGLS
+2196 KYKTYGGAFGIGLS

-2225 LLMDMSGDEVK
+2225 LLMDLSGDEVK

-2250 ANPDSEDGLINS
+2250 APDSEDGLINS
-2262 RVDLIYQNNVN
+2262 RVDLIYQNNTN

-2288 MTTTAGG
+2288 LTTSVGG
-2295 TVDQLYE
+2295 SVDQLYE

-2325 NASQENKGEG
+2325 NASEENKGEG
-2335 KDTSNKSAKTESK
+2335 TDTSDKSAKSESK

-2454 KTHPENMA
+2454 KSHPENMA

-2476 NRGIDGGIMF
+2476 SKAIDGGIMF
-2486 GAAMGAEIGCNAVF
+2486 GAALGAEIGCNAVF
-2500 CYASVEGMMG
+2500 CYASVEGMLG

-2523 CGNGIMPGW
+2523 CGDGKLPGL

-2537 NGQAYAMFKGELGLM
+2537 NGQVYAMFKGELGLM

-2570 ALVKAGFPNPS
+2570 ALLKAGFPNPT
-2581 WIYGR
+2581 WVYGR

-2600 NSTIEMKAGK
+2600 NSTIELKAGK
-2610 VCIPTFGN
+2610 ICIPTFGN
-2618 PLDDVEIFGDYNPGD
+2618 PLDDVEIFGDFNPGD

-2646 SPYSTVGFTTNMKMG
+2646 SPYGSVSFTTNMKMG

-2700 LGRVNEKTG
+2700 LGRVDEETG
-2709 APLTAVP
+2709 EPFSGMP
-2716 TFELTQYANGEDD
+2716 TFELAQFKNGNNDKS
-2729 DNPEVSARFIECQNP
+2729 PETEPRYIEFKNP

-2755 GTLKA
+2755 GSLKE
-2760 NKFYRVNLSGYC
+2760 NKFYRVTLAGYC
-2772 KEVINGREV
+2772 KEIINSKEV
-2781 NPIFNDSTTNWED
+2781 NPVFNDSTTNYKD
-2794 KERVW
+2794 KSIPW
-2799 YQLQPVYFS
+2799 YQYKTVYFR
-2808 TGNFSD
+2808 TGNLSDKIQD
-2814 NIIEHVA
+2814 NIA
-2821 GYTPMAVDDT
+2821 GFTPSATDE
-2831 KNAYTATLED
+2831 NYNYYTASLED

-2849 KSDQEDYWNNPDY
+2849 KYDCEDYWNSPDH
-2862 EFSATLMEYVT
+2862 EFTASVMEYVT
-2873 STDDKG
+2873 KTDERG
-2879 NTIGE
+2879 QTVGE

-2900 IFQDLEVRLMTE
+2900 IYQDLDIRLMTE
-2912 EGVDEYGDDYF
+2912 EGVDENGDEYF
-2923 FQTVKL
+2923 YQTVKL
-2929 AQPLESSYFKK
+2929 AQPLESRYFKK
-2940 GGKYKFEITRFNRKL
+2940 GGRYKFEIVRFNRKL
-2955 MTDHMNLIEQRY
+2955 MTDHINLIEQRY
-2967 EDMMKVVES
+2967 EDMMKIVES

-2988 NDEEQVVAKQMYD
+2988 NDEERVVAKQMYD
-3001 YYMAME
+3001 YYMSME

-3012 NTAEQRKTEFM
+3012 NTAEQRKTEFV
-3023 EQAKQNSDMFAE
+3023 EQAKQNSEMFAE
-3035 VVWSHEYTY
+3035 TVWSHEYTY
-3044 NGYASFLDYI
+3044 NGFSSFQDYI
-3054 NTKHDGN
+3054 KSNHRKGYAFRNGSKQIGTTSKYFTLPIQYQYYSRN
-3061 IATYLSDYATKTI
+3061 LKDY
-3074 GSTSVKFKLPLQ
+3074 S
-3086 YMYSDRTL
+3086 Y
-3094 NNVGFTRNN
+3094 TRFN

-3109 NYWHS
+3109 NFWHS
-3114 KAFVWYSSSS
+3114 KAFVWYSGDS

-3142 ACEGL
+3142 ACQGL
-3147 DYGTYEGTY
+3147 DYATYEETY
-3156 TSTYK
+3156 TSQYS
-3161 APTKVSDLPPWSS
+3161 APTLKSSLPP
-3174 YRLISLG
+3174 YAEFRTISIGLDG
-3181 IKRYD
+3181 YD
-3186 WAGKR
+3186 WAGTR
-3191 NDWEVERMLDPIYA
+3191 SDSRVSNMLDPIYGRNYRA
-3205 KEEKQTRWHTFSRGK
+3205 TSWHNIR
-3220 YYYYSL
+3220 
-3226 GDVLVEDVATI
+3226 EDVYHLGGYLSNVIISI
-3237 YRIDCNA
+3237 YINDCDAVKKLEANW
-3244 IERFEGRM
+3244 R
-3252 SYLWDQNT
+3252 YLWLTQTNYSHT
-3260 KYSSSPELSGDKL
+3260 KDLSGDNLKR
-3273 TKFKN
+3273 FKDKNTVAATNN
-3278 SNTTAANNNTMMWAA
+3278 SMTWGSETTTNK
-3293 QTSGGGLIT
+3293 GLIT
-3302 APQWQMGLMLG
+3302 APKWQMALMLG
-3313 ADNGHIKE
+3313 ADNGLIDE
-3321 VKNTRPQS
+3321 VKDTRPTGI
-3329 VASYRYI
+3329 ASYKSL
-3336 MGSGTDA
+3336 MG
-3343 NGTEFSGYAFYQNTF
+3343 EPGYAFDSNLF
-3358 LKNFKTLTFRV
+3358 LNNFKSITFKV
-3369 RYPDGFNQRSNTYE
+3369 RYADGYNQRTESYG
-3383 VRPENQNHRD
+3383 VRPENQAIRRN
-3393 IKLICSLDENGLM
+3393 KLVVNFDEKGLNG
-3406 EGSSATYTT
+3406 STT
-3415 QKVED
+3415 SFSISNDGQ

-3426 PEFRRYLTEKFDT
+3426 PEFYRYLIAKCDNNE
-3439 NKDGTLSSVELNNIT
+3439 DGSLSPEELDSLT
-3454 EISVNHPLYKVK
+3454 EIDVDYYSYRVK
-3466 SFTGL
+3466 SFAGL
-3471 EHLPNVERVSL
+3471 ELLSNVEKVSL
-3482 SGFNSRDLNYDAIK
+3482 RRFNHWSVNFK
-3496 PYIDLNLL
+3496 PTNPYIDLNLL
-3504 PKLRTVSFVNTDC
+3504 PKLKEVNLLDTDC
-3517 ENVRFDVAKAKN
+3517 DNVRFDVGKAEN
-3529 LQSISG
+3529 LEKIYCRG
-3535 AQSNLSRIKFTP
+3535 SNINAIRFTP
-3547 NLNLTMLS
+3547 NPNLTTFQATDCYFDAEH
-3555 ISSCSMN
+3555 IKN
-3562 NYDDIRGYKNLTHLD
+3562 YKNLTYLD
-3577 LRETIDTIS
+3577 LEKTGGSPIS
-3586 IVGLNKLTYIDVK
+3586 IVGLHKLTYINVK
-3599 NYKNEHWKKVTLLA
+3599 SFEYENHKFVTLIA
-3613 DKIPYYES
+3613 DNIPAYNS
-3621 YLKSDKFKTLNS
+3621 HFKSDKFKINNS
-3633 YTGKTSDCKVKVEW
+3633 YTGKAEDCKVKVEW
-3647 NSVNPSQL
+3647 ISIDPSQL

-3668 TTLFGS
+3668 GTFVGS
-3674 SSKSRAITNL
+3674 SSATRKLTTL

-3695 YLEAFCPLLST
+3695 YLDAFCPLLQY
-3706 LIVDDNKLSELDLS
+3706 LKVDDNKLSELDLS
-3720 GFNDLTEVS
+3720 GFNDLMEVS

-3757 SLPTQKLGKLR
+3757 ALPTQKLSKLIT
-3768 NLNCSNNYVEELY
+3768 LNCANNYIEELY
-3781 GNHLKELSY
+3781 GNHLKELRY

-3795 NMLTELILDQTAV
+3795 NMLTELILDQTYV
-3808 KEVDCSNNNLSV
+3808 KEVDCSNNKLSV
-3820 FKLPNQ
+3820 FKLPNS
-3826 TDRLEKFSAN
+3826 TDMLEKFSAN
-3836 NCFGDDVNF
+3836 NCFGGDVNF
-3845 KFDFTKYSNLR
+3845 KLDFTKYSKLR

-3872 THQRFKSV
+3872 THEMFVSV
-3880 VARNCNLEGTF
+3880 VARNCNLQGTF
-3891 SFAPGFRT
+3891 TFGPGY
-3899 TDLYPFIETIDMS
+3899 LYNHTYSYLKTIDMS

-3921 NSPYFGYN
+3921 NSPYFGMN
-3929 SVKNVNFTG
+3929 SVKDMNFTG
-3938 CNVISVVIGGMPPLA
+3938 CDVISVVIGGFPPHA

-3982 FDRWEE
+3982 FERWEE

-3999 VAFTLVDGVA
+3999 VAFTMVDGVA

-4017 TLENINSQDKDMRKD
+4017 TLENINSQDKAMRKD

-4046 NGKALEEQSRVFKV
+4046 NGRAFEEQSRVFKV
-4060 SDANALTE
+4060 EDAKALTE

-4079 ARVLRW
+4079 VRVLRW

-4099 SIINLQNQKIDD
+4099 ATINLQNQKIDN
-4111 KAVYPLKNVTSLNLS
+4111 KAVYPLLNVTSLNLS
-4126 NNSKLNSLSMQSIS
+4126 NNSELNTLMIQPIS

-4170 GGTVTAYALDGNSNA
+4170 GGTVTAYAIDGNSKA
-4185 KIKEL
+4185 KIKAL

-4202 ACNLS
+4202 YCDLDTLVIDNATLRFSNLS
-4207 TLSIVNAPFK
+4207 SNAK
-4217 VADIGA
+4217 
-4223 SASNISI
+4223 NISI
-4230 NNFRAKGQDTKI
+4230 DNIVVKGQ
-4242 SIVAPGY
+4242 
-4249 GSNMIPDAVYNTP
+4249 NAVVSTGNQKRINGEMESVELNTP
-4262 IANTST
+4262 IAKNVT
-4268 FEDVELTGELLRK
+4268 FENAVMGGSSLNDL
-4281 WIKLTSN
+4281 IKMTTDQLSL
-4288 SMFIKNCTASGD
+4288 KNCSATSDLTITAD
-4300 LNVTSTGV
+4300 GV
-4308 KKLTLEEIKT
+4308 KNMTLKQM
-4318 NITLSLCDL
+4318 NANVKVSSCDFSQ
-4327 DLLTLDN
+4327 LTLDN
-4334 SVITLGGQ
+4334 ASIILGGE
-4342 NTSKIV
+4342 NTSQIN
-4348 IDEIKVKGNS
+4348 IDQFRISGNS

-4368 IMWVTKWKYQ
+4368 LMWLYNWKDQ
-4378 NPDQDVNLRVSAM
+4378 NPGQDVNVRVSAM
-4391 TPEKESLAALANA
+4391 TPEKESLALLANT
-4404 FISSGQIDF
+4404 FIGSGQLDLNNMSQVEII
-4413 NKMLPSEMLKAL
+4413 KAL
-4425 TYLVEKGYIPK
+4425 NYLIEQGYLPKGDLYDNLINKLTKGEPLVEP
-4436 GNTYDKLLK
+4436 TTE
-4445 KLEDEALNE
+4445 EDRLM
-4454 KLTDDERTMKS
+4454 RS
-4465 DFGDKLYAS
+4465 DFGEKLYNS
-4474 LLEIKNKDREI
+4474 LLSNKNKDRAV
-4485 KSDILHVED
+4485 KSEVLHVED
-4494 VASLTSLNARYMG
+4494 VKPLTKLNAANMD
-4507 ITNLARVLRWMPNL
+4507 IKDLTRVLRWMPNL
-4521 TDVNASGNTMSS
+4521 TDVNASGNNIETI
-4533 VNLQNQMMD
+4533 NLQNQMLE
-4542 GKAIYPMKNVKTLDL
+4542 GKAVYPLQNVTSLNL
-4557 SYNKSLTTLSLQT
+4557 SNNSKLSSLAMQSVNNV
-4570 LDNLTLVATSLSATA
+4570 NLTGTAVNTKTFSHVVQRTKNKLV
-4585 FKNAT
+4585 
-4590 EKTSKRLYI
+4590 I
-4599 NSPVIPSQATQYKLT
+4599 NSPIKGVTDSYTLDCST
-4614 TVDKPL
+4614 KPL
-4620 KTLIYVNT
+4620 KVLYYVNT
-4628 SKDLMVSSC
+4628 SHNMNITSC
-4637 NLDTLQVQD
+4637 NLDTLV
-4646 APVTLMGNYTT
+4646 ANSARITLGGSNTT
-4657 NIKIKKLKVNNN
+4657 GIEIKHMKVNSS
-4669 TTISFQTADML
+4669 TTIYVQSADMM
-4680 LMWLCGWQKQNTQ
+4680 LMWLLGWQKQNVGV
-4693 FTVTCKISGM
+4693 TVTFKVAAM
-4703 TDSAAT
+4703 TSAQQSIAT
-4709 NAARATTY
+4709 NCNTY
-4717 LQSLNLK
+4717 LGTINLNN
-4724 SMTQSQLIT
+4724 MSQTEILNVVNTLIGKYG
-4733 LVEKLVSEYNL
+4733 LPKGDRYDNVMSKINNGEKLVEYSVATL
-4744 PKGSRYSSVISLL
+4744 PIKGVRTSTR
-4757 KGGQKI
+4757 
-4763 VEY
+4763 

>member
-56 TLTNISDEAVPVRL
+56 TLTNISEEPVPVRL
-70 EVRLEGPIESQLDL
+70 EVRLEGPIESQMDI
-84 WPNGG
+84 WPDGG

-103 QYLGAGQARTIT
+103 QYLGAGQPRTIT

-151 LPEGHYGMKI
+151 LPEGHYGLKI
-161 IVKTNYLDQ
+161 IVKTNYIDQ

-245 ANGMSPY
+245 TNGMSPY
-252 EAATSGAIA
+252 EAATSGAVA

-327 SSSGKDGDI
+327 SSSGHDGDI

-416 GAEITLDDDELDR
+416 GAEITLSDDELDR

-438 IIAFKAQSGFII
+438 IIAFKAESGFII

-455 YNFQYPTNLATIRV
+455 YNFQYPNNLATIRV
-469 CEYTGQPVLREKI
+469 CEYTGQPVLRERI
-482 IGKARCEYNV
+482 IGKARCEYAV
-492 DANVSVG
+492 DAAVSVG
-499 DNLKAELIAKIPD
+499 DDLKAELIAKLPN

-518 VYFTNPSRMF
+518 VYFTNPSRLF
-528 KLKVTNLGLTTKKF
+528 KLKITNLGLTTKKF
-542 TGIMEYLVDDKI
+542 TGVIEYIVDDNV
-554 SYTGYDEKNA
+554 SYSGYDEKNA

-572 PAGKTIEFSDADFD
+572 PSGKWIELSDADFD
-586 KLFGGFKSTKIIKR
+586 KLFGGFKSIKIIRK
-600 GEEGAANQSEN
+600 GEENSSNQTETN
-611 GKPFSDVKFVF
+611 KPFSDAKFVF
-622 VDEGTNTARI
+622 EDDGTNSANI

-644 SKTSEAL
+644 SKPREAL
-651 LHTHSLDFTI
+651 LHTHSLNFTI
-661 SDYVKLDK
+661 SDYVNLDK

-684 LNPYFEHP
+684 LNPYFERP

-718 IEEDGKYQYTPF
+718 IEEDGTYQYTPF
-730 NSYAGAMSSLT
+730 NSYAEAMSPLT
-741 LSANEEKPLTPE
+741 LSANEEKPLSSE

-764 RDENNDGVKDVL
+764 RDENNDGLKDVL

-783 TGEERMIGNTD
+783 TGEQSLIGNTE
-794 KELSTEELFSAWIR
+794 KGLSTEELFSAWIR
-808 LFDANLYESVPKD
+808 LFDAKLYESVPKD
-821 DPKRIEKITISENK
+821 DPQRIEKITVSENK

-846 DVLTVEVTPKMAQM
+846 DILTVEVTPKMAQM
-860 PVNAEA
+860 PINAEA

-875 NVTLHNNLNVPLD
+875 NVTLHNNLDEPLD
-888 VILYPVYEFD
+888 VILYPIYAFD
-898 DQYGVSYVIHKKEEL
+898 DQYGISYVIHKKDEL

-927 MTEEE
+927 LTEEE

-942 VYKKREESET
+942 VYQKREET
-952 VLTDELSRLDLD
+952 GTLLTDELSRLDLED
-964 DVTVGVTT
+964 ITVGVNA
-972 DNILK
+972 DNMLQ

-982 YDITA
+982 YDITS
-987 KNASGNIKEF
+987 KQSSGNINEY
-997 VHGSTSVTW
+997 VHGSTSATW
-1006 KGAEETYLN
+1006 RGAEETYLN

-1027 LVDDAAL
+1027 LVDDVAL
-1034 YFKNPGILYNV
+1034 YFKNPGILFNV
-1045 ELKNNTFNDQKLLLT
+1045 ELKNNTFKDQKLLLT

-1069 ALYSGDFSKRL
+1069 AFYSGDFSNRL

-1087 KNEPKILTD
+1087 KNEPKILTNN
-1096 KELNKLC
+1096 ELNKLC
-1103 GNLEVVNEITPT
+1103 GNLKAVNEITPT
-1115 SGGNQSKRIYS
+1115 AGGNQSKLVYS
-1126 LNSIKLN
+1126 LSSIKLN

-1147 DTLKLISKD
+1147 DSLKFISKD
-1156 DETRNLRAFL
+1156 DENRKLRAFL
-1166 GTDKCDFNIREG
+1166 GTDRCDFNIREG
-1178 QNNLGLKVKITPKND
+1178 QNNVGLKVKITPKND
-1193 ATFKLEPDSY
+1193 VAFKLEPDSY

-1290 VVLKQGTNLV
+1290 VVLKQGTNIV

-1311 QKDQTNPK
+1311 IIDQTNPK

-1324 IDTICVHDTI
+1324 IDSICVHDTI

-1351 EEIEKVKG
+1351 EEIEKVTG

-1376 YVKVKPFGAEANL
+1376 YIKVKPFGAEANL

-1424 FTDDMKKQLKEADST
+1424 FSEGVKTQLAAADST

-1446 SIITNGNFTEYYRWV
+1446 SIITNSNFTEYYRWV
-1461 QKDMQYLRNMTSDR
+1461 QKDMQYLRNMTGGR

-1580 FVAPKERFTKA
+1580 FVAPKERFSKA

-1688 TTRGAEVKAGES
+1688 TTRGAEVKSGES
-1700 GRVEFHPNYYD
+1700 GRVEFHPDYYD

-1720 ASDNTAYNAWQG
+1720 ATDQKAYNAWQG
-1732 FYFKELALELPAYDI
+1732 FYFKEIALELPAYDI

-1760 INNLMYDDTGFSVSA
+1760 INNLMYDDTGFSGSA
-1775 SVKNIIDYQKDG
+1775 AVKNIIDYQKDG

-1793 SVAVSILQGDFH
+1793 SIAVSILQGNFR

-1820 AAGLDSVNVDTTD
+1820 AAGVDSTAVDTTQVD
-1833 IANPIYPTKFDYSYL
+1833 AVLPTKYDYAYL

-1862 HKGGTSTTFELD
+1862 QKGGTSTTFELG
-1874 QDLDSIYIDCF
+1874 QELDSIYIDCF

-1912 LFDFSLGGDISIAAE
+1912 YFDFSLGGDITISAGDI
-1927 DLKLPSIPFSGLGY
+1927 KLPAIPFSGLGY
-1941 ANCTKAEKEAAEKGA
+1941 ANCTKAEKESAEKGA
-1956 EAPKTNATKPGGSDN
+1956 EAPKTNTTKPGGSGT
-1971 QIHGPDGKRFT
+1971 QINGPDGKRFT

-2011 AVNGIDNIG
+2011 DVKGIDNIG

-2026 LSLMGNKKAGVAGS
+2026 LSLLGNKKAGVAGS

-2049 NWDNLSVKY
+2049 NWDNLSLKY

-2079 GGLKVCDGDSLS
+2079 GGLKVCDSDSLS
-2091 GFETLPGKP
+2091 GFETLAGKP
-2100 LHLGIKGLFDLDIA
+2100 LHLGIKGLFDLNIA
-2114 GGYYKVLKTAED
+2114 GGYYKVRKTAED
-2126 FAIDSYQERQ
+2126 FAIDSYSEKQ

-2145 LGKASKMNIPLGP
+2145 LGKASKMNIPIGP
-2158 VSLNMV
+2158 VALNMV
-2164 MGGLFINYSTTG
+2164 MGGLFINYSTTA

-2196 KYKTYGGAFGLGLS
+2196 KYKTYGGAFGIGLS

-2225 LLMDMSGDEVK
+2225 LLMDLSGDEVK

-2250 ANPDSEDGLINS
+2250 ASPDSEDGLINS
-2262 RVDLIYQNNVN
+2262 RVDLLYQNNTN

-2288 MTTTAGG
+2288 LTISAGG

-2325 NASQENKGEG
+2325 NASEENKGEG
-2335 KDTSNKSAKTESK
+2335 NDTSDKSAKSESK

-2389 PTPENERCRITFI
+2389 PTPEDERCRITFI

-2454 KTHPENMA
+2454 KSHPENMA

-2476 NRGIDGGIMF
+2476 SKAIDGGIMF
-2486 GAAMGAEIGCNAVF
+2486 GAALGAEIGCNAVF
-2500 CYASVEGMMG
+2500 CYANVEGMLG

-2517 LKDGET
+2517 LKAGET
-2523 CGNGIMPGW
+2523 CGDGKLPGLNGL
-2532 NGFYV
+2532 YV
-2537 NGQAYAMFKGELGLM
+2537 NGQVYAMFKGELGLM

-2570 ALVKAGFPNPS
+2570 ALLKAGFPNPT
-2581 WIYGR
+2581 WVYGR

-2600 NSTIEMKAGK
+2600 NSTIELKAGK
-2610 VCIPTFGN
+2610 ICIPTFGN
-2618 PLDDVEIFGDYNPGD
+2618 PLDDVEIFGDFNPGD

-2646 SPYSTVGFTTNMKMG
+2646 SPYGSVSFTTNMKMG

-2700 LGRVNEKTG
+2700 LGRVDEETG
-2709 APLTAVP
+2709 EPFSGMP
-2716 TFELTQYANGEDD
+2716 TFELAQFNKG
-2729 DNPEVSARFIECQNP
+2729 DNDNSPETKPRYIEFKNP

-2755 GTLKA
+2755 GSLKE
-2760 NKFYRVNLSGYC
+2760 NKFYRATLAGYC
-2772 KEVINGREV
+2772 KEIINGKEV
-2781 NPIFNDSTTNWED
+2781 NPVFNDSTTNYQD
-2794 KERVW
+2794 KSIPW
-2799 YQLQPVYFS
+2799 YQYKTVYFR
-2808 TGNFSD
+2808 TGELSD
-2814 NIIEHVA
+2814 NIQDNIA
-2821 GYTPMAVDDT
+2821 GFTPSATDE
-2831 KNAYTATLED
+2831 NYNYYTASLED

-2849 KSDQEDYWNNPDY
+2849 KYDCEDYWNSPDH
-2862 EFSATLMEYVT
+2862 EFTASVMEYVT
-2873 STDDKG
+2873 KTDERG
-2879 NTIGE
+2879 QTVGE

-2900 IFQDLEVRLMTE
+2900 IYQDLDIRLMTE
-2912 EGVDEYGDDYF
+2912 EGVDENGDEYF
-2923 FQTVKL
+2923 YQTVKL
-2929 AQPLESSYFKK
+2929 AQPLESRYFKK
-2940 GGKYKFEITRFNRKL
+2940 GGRYKFEIVRFNRKL
-2955 MTDHMNLIEQRY
+2955 MTDHINLIEQRY
-2967 EDMMKVVES
+2967 EDMMKIVES

-2988 NDEEQVVAKQMYD
+2988 NDEERVVAKQMYD
-3001 YYMAME
+3001 YYMSME

-3012 NTAEQRKTEFM
+3012 NTAEQRKTEFV
-3023 EQAKQNSDMFAE
+3023 EQAKQNSEMFAE
-3035 VVWSHEYTY
+3035 TVWSHEYTY
-3044 NGYASFLDYI
+3044 NGFSSFQDYI
-3054 NTKHDGN
+3054 KSNHRKGYAFSNGSKQIGTTSKYFTLPIQYQYYSRN
-3061 IATYLSDYATKTI
+3061 LKDYNYNR
-3074 GSTSVKFKLPLQ
+3074 F
-3086 YMYSDRTL
+3086 
-3094 NNVGFTRNN
+3094 N

-3109 NYWHS
+3109 NFWHS
-3114 KAFVWYSSSS
+3114 KAFVWYSGDS

-3142 ACEGL
+3142 ACQGI
-3147 DYGTYEGTY
+3147 DYATYEETY
-3156 TSTYK
+3156 TSQYS
-3161 APTKVSDLPPWSS
+3161 APTLKSSLPP
-3174 YRLISLG
+3174 YAEFRTISIGLNG
-3181 IKRYD
+3181 YD
-3186 WAGKR
+3186 WAGTR
-3191 NDWEVERMLDPIYA
+3191 SDSRVSNMLDPINGRNYRA
-3205 KEEKQTRWHTFSRGK
+3205 TSWHNIR
-3220 YYYYSL
+3220 
-3226 GDVLVEDVATI
+3226 EDVYHLGGYLSNVIKSI
-3237 YRIDCNA
+3237 YINDCDAVKKFEANWRYLWLTQTNYSHTKDLSGKNL
-3244 IERFEGRM
+3244 ERFK
-3252 SYLWDQNT
+3252 DKNT
-3260 KYSSSPELSGDKL
+3260 VAA
-3273 TKFKN
+3273 TNN
-3278 SNTTAANNNTMMWAA
+3278 SMTWGSETTTHK
-3293 QTSGGGLIT
+3293 GLIT
-3302 APQWQMGLMLG
+3302 APKWQMALMLG
-3313 ADNGHIKE
+3313 ADNGLIDE
-3321 VKNTRPQS
+3321 VKDTRPTS
-3329 VASYRYI
+3329 VASYKSL
-3336 MGSGTDA
+3336 MGEPGY
-3343 NGTEFSGYAFYQNTF
+3343 EFDDDLF
-3358 LKNFKTLTFRV
+3358 LNNFKSITFKV
-3369 RYPDGFNQRSNTYE
+3369 RYADGYNQRTESYG
-3383 VRPENQNHRD
+3383 VRPENQAIRRN
-3393 IKLICSLDENGLM
+3393 KLVVNFDEKGLNGN
-3406 EGSSATYTT
+3406 TT
-3415 QKVED
+3415 SFSISNDGQ

-3426 PEFRRYLTEKFDT
+3426 PEFYRCLIAKCDNNEDGSLSPEELDSLTEIDV
-3439 NKDGTLSSVELNNIT
+3439 DYYS
-3454 EISVNHPLYKVK
+3454 YRVK
-3466 SFTGL
+3466 SFAGL
-3471 EHLPNVERVSL
+3471 EHLSNVERVSL
-3482 SGFNSRDLNYDAIK
+3482 RRFNHWSVNFK
-3496 PYIDLNLL
+3496 PTNPYIDLNLL
-3504 PKLRTVSFVNTDC
+3504 PKLQSVTIIDTDC
-3517 ENVRFDVAKAKN
+3517 ENVRFDVGKAEN
-3529 LQSISG
+3529 LEKIYCRG
-3535 AQSNLSRIKFTP
+3535 SNINAIRFTP
-3547 NLNLTMLS
+3547 NPNLTTFQATDCYFDAEH
-3555 ISSCSMN
+3555 IKN
-3562 NYDDIRGYKNLTHLD
+3562 YKNLTYLD
-3577 LRETIDTIS
+3577 LEKTGGSPIS
-3586 IVGLNKLTYIDVK
+3586 IVGLHKLTYINVK
-3599 NYKNEHWKKVTLLA
+3599 NFDYDNNRFVTLIA
-3613 DKIPYYES
+3613 DNIPAYNS
-3621 YLKSDKFKTLNS
+3621 HFKSDKFKINNS
-3633 YTGKTSDCKVKVEW
+3633 YTGKAEDCKVKVEW
-3647 NSVNPSQL
+3647 ISIDPSQL

-3668 TTLFGS
+3668 RTFVGS
-3674 SSKSRAITNL
+3674 SSAPRKLTTL

-3695 YLEAFCPLLST
+3695 YLDAFCPLLQY
-3706 LIVDDNKLSELDLS
+3706 LKVDDNKLSELDLS
-3720 GFNDLTEVS
+3720 GFNDLMEVS
-3729 ASNNVISYVDVAEGN
+3729 ASNNVISYVDVADGN
-3744 VITELNVSNNQIP
+3744 VITKLDVSNNQIP
-3757 SLPTQKLGKLR
+3757 ALPTQKLSKLKT
-3768 NLNCSNNYVEELY
+3768 LNCANNYIEELY
-3781 GNHLKELSY
+3781 GNHLKELRY

-3795 NMLTELILDQTAV
+3795 NMLTELILDQTYV
-3808 KEVDCSNNNLSV
+3808 KEVDCSNNKLSV
-3820 FKLPNQ
+3820 FKLPNS
-3826 TDRLEKFSAN
+3826 TDMLEKFSAN
-3836 NCFGDDVNF
+3836 NCFGGDVNF
-3845 KFDFTKYSNLR
+3845 KLDFTKYSKLR

-3872 THQRFKSV
+3872 THEIIKSV
-3880 VARNCNLEGTF
+3880 VARNCNLQGTF
-3891 SFAPGFRT
+3891 TFGPGY
-3899 TDLYPFIETIDMS
+3899 LYNHTYSYLKTIDMS
-3912 NNPNLKVVV
+3912 NNPNLKVIV
-3921 NSPYFGYN
+3921 NSPYFGLN
-3929 SVKNVNFTG
+3929 SVKEMNFTG
-3938 CNVISVVIGGMPPLA
+3938 CDVIAVVIGGFPSLA

-3982 FDRWEE
+3982 FERWEE

-3999 VAFTLVDGVA
+3999 VAFTMVDGVA

-4017 TLENINSQDKDMRKD
+4017 TLENINSQDKAMRKD

-4046 NGKALEEQSRVFKV
+4046 NGRALEEQSRVFKV
-4060 SDANALTE
+4060 EDAKALTE

-4079 ARVLRW
+4079 VRVLRW

-4099 SIINLQNQKIDD
+4099 STINLQNQKIDE
-4111 KAVYPLKNVTSLNLS
+4111 KAVYPLLNVTSLNLS
-4126 NNSKLNSLSMQSIS
+4126 NNSELNTLMIQPIR

-4170 GGTVTAYALDGNSNA
+4170 GGTVTAYAIDGNSKA
-4185 KIKEL
+4185 KIKAL

-4202 ACNLS
+4202 YCDLDTLVIDNATLRFPNLS
-4207 TLSIVNAPFK
+4207 SNAK
-4217 VADIGA
+4217 
-4223 SASNISI
+4223 NISI
-4230 NNFRAKGQDTKI
+4230 DNIVVKGQNAVVSTGNQKRI
-4242 SIVAPGY
+4242 NGETVLGALNSSIAKNV
-4249 GSNMIPDAVYNTP
+4249 
-4262 IANTST
+4262 T
-4268 FEDVELTGELLRK
+4268 FENAVMGGLSLDDLIKMTTGQLCL
-4281 WIKLTSN
+4281 
-4288 SMFIKNCTASGD
+4288 KNCTATSD
-4300 LNVTSTGV
+4300 LTITAEGV
-4308 KKLTLEEIKT
+4308 KKMTLEKM
-4318 NITLSLCDL
+4318 NANVKVSSCDFSQ
-4327 DLLTLDN
+4327 LTLDN
-4334 SVITLGGQ
+4334 ASIILGGE
-4342 NTSKIV
+4342 NTSQIN
-4348 IDEIKVKGNS
+4348 IDQFRISGNS

-4368 IMWVTKWKYQ
+4368 LMWLYNWKDQ
-4378 NPDQDVNLRVSAM
+4378 NPGQDVNVRVSAM
-4391 TPEKESLAALANA
+4391 TPEKESLALLANT
-4404 FISSGQIDF
+4404 FIGSGQLDLNNMSQVEII
-4413 NKMLPSEMLKAL
+4413 KAL
-4425 TYLVEKGYIPK
+4425 NYLVGQGYLPK
-4436 GNTYDKLLK
+4436 GDLYDNLI
-4445 KLEDEALNE
+4445 N
-4454 KLTDDERTMKS
+4454 KLTKGEPLVEPTTEEDRLMRS
-4465 DFGDKLYAS
+4465 DFGEKLYNS
-4474 LLEIKNKDREI
+4474 LLSNKNKDRSV
-4485 KSDILHVED
+4485 KSEVLHVED
-4494 VASLTSLNARYMG
+4494 VKPLTKLNAANMD
-4507 ITNLARVLRWMPNL
+4507 IKDLTRVLRWMPNL
-4521 TDVNASGNTMSS
+4521 TDVNASGNNIETI
-4533 VNLQNQMMD
+4533 NLQNQMLE
-4542 GKAIYPMKNVKTLDL
+4542 GKVVYPLQNVTSLNL
-4557 SYNKSLTTLSLQT
+4557 SYNSKLSSLAMQSVNNV
-4570 LDNLTLVATSLSATA
+4570 NLTGTAVNTKTFSHVVQRTKNKLV
-4585 FKNAT
+4585 
-4590 EKTSKRLYI
+4590 I
-4599 NSPVIPSQATQYKLT
+4599 NSPIKGVTDSYTL
-4614 TVDKPL
+4614 DCSNKPL
-4620 KTLIYVNT
+4620 KVLYYVNT
-4628 SKDLMVSSC
+4628 SHNMNITSC
-4637 NLDTLQVQD
+4637 NLDTLV
-4646 APVTLMGNYTT
+4646 ANSASITLGGSNTT
-4657 NIKIKKLKVNNN
+4657 GIEIKHMKVNSS
-4669 TTISFQTADML
+4669 TTINVQSADMM
-4680 LMWLCGWQKQNTQ
+4680 LMWLLGWQKQNVGV
-4693 FTVTCKISGM
+4693 TVTFKVAAM
-4703 TDSAAT
+4703 TSAQQSIAT
-4709 NAARATTY
+4709 NCNTY
-4717 LQSLNLK
+4717 LGTINLNN
-4724 SMTQSQLIT
+4724 MSQTEILNVVNTLIGKYG
-4733 LVEKLVSEYNL
+4733 LPKGDRYDNVMSKINNGEKLVEYSVATL
-4744 PKGSRYSSVISLL
+4744 PIKGVRTSTR
-4757 KGGQKI
+4757 
-4763 VEY
+4763 